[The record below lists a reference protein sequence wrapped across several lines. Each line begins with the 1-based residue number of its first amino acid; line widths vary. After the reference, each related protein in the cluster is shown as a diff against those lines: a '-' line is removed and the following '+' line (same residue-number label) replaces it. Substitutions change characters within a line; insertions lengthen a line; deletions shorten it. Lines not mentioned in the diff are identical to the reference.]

1 MYFFKVDISSFDYE
15 AETVFIIPEQNAD
28 ENGVPFEEKIITQ
41 TAEYKAFV
49 KRTKTALV
57 DCAYTQYQTEAVADG
72 LNDEKFAQLEAEG
85 KLTVIDAN
93 TYSISTGKSAKSK
106 GKNNLT
112 TYLIV
117 GGIAVVAV
125 ILIAVSALSGGD
137 KNDTPAE
144 TTETSATAET
154 AETDTPTEETTT
166 TETEISP
173 AESSEQGE
181 ADEPVSETSSTTEPP
196 AETTESGYTDSG
208 YSSSSN
214 SGESGVY
221 TITFYPNGGEGTLE
235 SISAEAGQYVVL
247 PSAESASKFIS
258 RKGYKLLGFSD
269 NTDIAY
275 PLYDY
280 KMPYENVKLFAVWEP
295 DTFTVNYNSN
305 GGTGQLSR
313 AEVRYGDSVPL
324 PKDVS
329 IYRDGL
335 FLTGWAKT
343 DNAKSALKSL
353 TMPAENLTLYAVWSK
368 KPPTAKVTLHY
379 DDKVQVIEAEIGST
393 LDMLDDFGVTK
404 DGEIVSGWYFENSP
418 VRVEDLD
425 VSGDCALYAKW
436 QSAEYITISV
446 DRSYLNKEPLEY
458 KAALDMTGNAKI
470 TLPVV
475 DDKNDIYNSVFGAKT
490 ELGAVCPKRGTD
502 AAQQKQTGCTYGYS
516 TKKQN
521 GDFGTIEYYG
531 GVESKF
537 SKSTKLYR
545 VLNEYG
551 GGKGTA
557 ENPYI
562 ISYYDQLLRLSE
574 QGAKG
579 YFVQTADIA
588 FPRNTDRNPIST
600 KKITRGYEN
609 KSYDYFVYDGQGHS
623 IKNISDDGGLFGTI
637 AAGTIQNVV
646 VDGANIKAGNN
657 KNLGVI
663 CNEIVSYAYP
673 STDTDEYFS
682 TGNTRIIGC
691 KVLNSKITSD
701 GAENVGGICGFGGDI
716 SNCMADGITV
726 SGGKSI
732 GGVVGN
738 ACIVT
743 GCIANNITVSSSAV
757 SAGGIAGTAYGVEL
771 FNSGE
776 KPHCAGGSII
786 GCGVRTFTSTAENSG
801 GIVGT
806 ATAHNV
812 SAYIKSC
819 YAANIYLNGTN
830 NGGIA
835 GADGNEN
842 GHKILYCIVDNA
854 NNYPV
859 IGKRTRSSAK
869 TMILSVPADT
879 GLTVEGVLSVLNAK
893 SSGYGYWER
902 SDSVNGGYPY
912 PCRIFAERN

>member
-1 MYFFKVDISSFDYE
+1 MYFFKVDISSFDDE

-72 LNDEKFAQLEAEG
+72 LNDEKFAQLETEG
-85 KLTVIDAN
+85 KLAVIDAN

-106 GKNNLT
+106 GKKNFT
-112 TYLIV
+112 TYLII
-117 GGIAVVAV
+117 GGIAVAAV
-125 ILIAVSALSGGD
+125 ILIAVSALSGSNKTD
-137 KNDTPAE
+137 APAE
-144 TTETSATAET
+144 TTETSATTET
-154 AETDTPTEETTT
+154 AETAIPTGEVATP
-166 TETEISP
+166 ETEIYS
-173 AESSEQGE
+173 AESFEQGE
-181 ADEPVSETSSTTEPP
+181 ADVPVIETSSAEPP
-196 AETTESGYTDSG
+196 AETSEIGYTNSG

-214 SGESGVY
+214 SGASGVY
-221 TITFYPNGGEGTLE
+221 TITFYANGGEGTLE

-329 IYRDGL
+329 IYRDSL

-343 DNAKSALKSL
+343 DNAKSALNSL

-368 KPPTAKVTLHY
+368 KPPTAKITLHY

-393 LDMLDDFGVTK
+393 MDMLDDFGVTK
-404 DGEIVSGWYFENSP
+404 DGEIVSGWYFENSL

-425 VSGDCALYAKW
+425 VSEDCELYAKW
-436 QSAEYITISV
+436 QSATYITISV
-446 DRSYLNKEPLEY
+446 DRSYLNKADIEY
-458 KAALDMTGNAKI
+458 KMPLDMTGYAKL

-475 DDKNDIYNSVFGAKT
+475 DDKNDIYNSIF
-490 ELGAVCPKRGTD
+490 
-502 AAQQKQTGCTYGYS
+502 GCTYGYS

-579 YFVQTADIA
+579 YFIQTADIA

-600 KKITRGYEN
+600 KKIARGYEN
-609 KSYDYFVYDGQGHS
+609 KSYDYFVYDGQGYS
-623 IKNISDDGGLFGTI
+623 IKNISGDGGLFGTI

-646 VDGANIKAGNN
+646 VDGANIKAGKN

-663 CNEIVSYAYP
+663 CNEVVSYAYP

-691 KVLNSKITSD
+691 KVLNSKITAD
-701 GAENVGGICGFGGDI
+701 GAENIGGICGFGGDI
-716 SNCMADGITV
+716 SDCTADGIAV

-732 GGVVGN
+732 GGIVGN
-738 ACIVT
+738 ACTVT
-743 GCIANNITVSSSAV
+743 GCIANNITVSGSAV

-776 KPHCAGGSII
+776 KPHYAGGSII

-830 NGGIA
+830 NGGIV

-854 NNYPV
+854 NNYSV

>member
-1 MYFFKVDISSFDYE
+1 MYFFKVDISSFDDE

-72 LNDEKFAQLEAEG
+72 LNDEKFAQLETEG
-85 KLTVIDAN
+85 KLAVIDAN

-106 GKNNLT
+106 GKKNFT
-112 TYLIV
+112 TYLII
-117 GGIAVVAV
+117 GGIAVAAV
-125 ILIAVSALSGGD
+125 ILIAVSALSGSNKTD
-137 KNDTPAE
+137 APAE
-144 TTETSATAET
+144 TTETSATTETAETAIPTGEVATPETEIYSAESFEQGEADVPVIETSSAEPPAET
-154 AETDTPTEETTT
+154 AET
-166 TETEISP
+166 
-173 AESSEQGE
+173 
-181 ADEPVSETSSTTEPP
+181 
-196 AETTESGYTDSG
+196 GYTNSG

-214 SGESGVY
+214 SGASGVY
-221 TITFYPNGGEGTLE
+221 TITFYANGGEGTLE

-247 PSAESASKFIS
+247 PSAESASKSIS

-275 PLYDY
+275 SLYDY
-280 KMPYENVKLFAVWEP
+280 KMPYENVKMFAVWEP

-335 FLTGWAKT
+335 FLTGWAQT
-343 DNAKSALKSL
+343 DSAKSALKNLS
-353 TMPAENLTLYAVWSK
+353 MPAENLTLYAVWSK
-368 KPPTAKVTLHY
+368 KPPTAIITLHY

-418 VRVEDLD
+418 IRVEDLD
-425 VSGDCALYAKW
+425 VSGDCDLYAKW
-436 QSAEYITISV
+436 QSATYITISV
-446 DRSYLNKEPLEY
+446 DRSYLNKADIEY
-458 KAALDMTGNAKI
+458 KMPLDMTGYAKL

-475 DDKNDIYNSVFGAKT
+475 DDKNDIYNSIF
-490 ELGAVCPKRGTD
+490 
-502 AAQQKQTGCTYGYS
+502 GCTYGYS

-579 YFVQTADIA
+579 YFIQTADIA

-600 KKITRGYEN
+600 KKIARGYEN
-609 KSYDYFVYDGQGHS
+609 KSYDYFVYDGQGYS
-623 IKNISDDGGLFGTI
+623 IKNISGDGGLFGTI

-646 VDGANIKAGNN
+646 VDGANIKAGKN

-673 STDTDEYFS
+673 STDTNEYFS

-691 KVLNSKITSD
+691 KVLNSKITAD
-701 GAENVGGICGFGGDI
+701 GAENIGGICGFGGDI
-716 SNCMADGITV
+716 SDCTADGIAV

-732 GGVVGN
+732 GGIVGN
-738 ACIVT
+738 ACTVT
-743 GCIANNITVSSSAV
+743 GCIANNITVSGSAV

-776 KPHCAGGSII
+776 KPHYAGGSII

-830 NGGIA
+830 NGGIV

-854 NNYPV
+854 NNYSV

>member
-1 MYFFKVDISSFDYE
+1 MYFFKADISSFDDE

-28 ENGVPFEEKIITQ
+28 ENGVPFEEKMITQ

-57 DCAYTQYQTEAVADG
+57 DCTYTQFHTDEPIADG
-72 LNDEKFAQLEAEG
+72 LNSEKFAQLETEG
-85 KLTVIDAN
+85 KLAVIDAN

-106 GKNNLT
+106 GKKNLT
-112 TYLIV
+112 TYLII
-117 GGIAVVAV
+117 GGVAVAAV
-125 ILIAVSALSGGD
+125 ILIAVSDLSGGN
-137 KNDTPAE
+137 KTDTPAE
-144 TTETSATAET
+144 TTETSATTET
-154 AETDTPTEETTT
+154 TETDAQTEETTT
-166 TETEISP
+166 TETKIPSV
-173 AESSEQGE
+173 ESSEQGE
-181 ADEPVSETSSTTEPP
+181 ADVPVIETSSAEPP
-196 AETTESGYTDSG
+196 AETSETGYTNSG

-221 TITFYPNGGEGTLE
+221 TITFYPNGGEGTLD

-280 KMPYENVKLFAVWEP
+280 KMPYENVKMFAVWEP

-305 GGTGQLSR
+305 GGTGQLSW

-335 FLTGWAKT
+335 FLTGWAQT
-343 DNAKSALKSL
+343 DSAKSALKSL
-353 TMPAENLTLYAVWSK
+353 SMPAENLTLYAVWSK

-379 DDKVQVIEAEIGST
+379 DDKVQIIEAEIGST
-393 LDMLDDFGVTK
+393 MDMLDDFGVTK

-425 VSGDCALYAKW
+425 VSEDCELYAKW
-436 QSAEYITISV
+436 QSATYITISV

-475 DDKNDIYNSVFGAKT
+475 DDKNDIYNSVFG
-490 ELGAVCPKRGTD
+490 
-502 AAQQKQTGCTYGYS
+502 CTYGYS

-537 SKSTKLYR
+537 SKSTKIYR

-609 KSYDYFVYDGQGHS
+609 KSYDYFVYDGNGYS
-623 IKNISDDGGLFGTI
+623 IKSVSGSGGLFGTI

-646 VDGANIKAGNN
+646 VDGANIKAGKN

-663 CNEIVSYAYP
+663 CNEVVSYAYP

-691 KVLNSKITSD
+691 KVLNSKITAD
-701 GAENVGGICGFGGDI
+701 GAENIGGICGFGGDI
-716 SNCMADGITV
+716 SDCTADGIAV

-732 GGVVGN
+732 GGIVGN
-738 ACIVT
+738 ACTVT
-743 GCIANNITVSSSAV
+743 GCIANNITVSGSAV
-757 SAGGIAGTAYGVEL
+757 SAGGIAGTAFGVEL
-771 FNSGE
+771 YNSGE

-902 SDSVNGGYPY
+902 SD
-912 PCRIFAERN
+912 A

>member
-1 MYFFKVDISSFDYE
+1 MYFFKVDISSFDDE

-72 LNDEKFAQLEAEG
+72 LNDEKFAQLETEG
-85 KLTVIDAN
+85 KLAVIDAN

-106 GKNNLT
+106 GKKNFT
-112 TYLIV
+112 TYLII
-117 GGIAVVAV
+117 GGIAVAAV

-144 TTETSATAET
+144 TTETSAAAET

-166 TETEISP
+166 AETEISP

-181 ADEPVSETSSTTEPP
+181 ADEPVSETTDTAPP
-196 AETTESGYTDSG
+196 AETAESGYTDSG

-221 TITFYPNGGEGTLE
+221 TITFYMNGGEGTLE

-247 PSAESASKFIS
+247 PSAESASKSIS

-280 KMPYENVKLFAVWEP
+280 KMPYENVKMFAVWEP

-313 AEVRYGDSVPL
+313 AEVRYGDNVPL

-329 IYRDGL
+329 IYREGL

-404 DGEIVSGWYFENSP
+404 DGEIVSGWYFENFP

-425 VSGDCALYAKW
+425 VSGDCDLYAKW
-436 QSAEYITISV
+436 QSATYITISI
-446 DRSYLNKEPLEY
+446 DRSYLNTEALEY
-458 KAALDMTGNAKI
+458 KAALDMTGFAKL

-475 DDKNDIYNSVFGAKT
+475 DDKDDIYNSVF
-490 ELGAVCPKRGTD
+490 
-502 AAQQKQTGCTYGYS
+502 GCTYGYS

-531 GVESKF
+531 GVKSKF

-551 GGKGTA
+551 GGKGTV

-609 KSYDYFVYDGQGHS
+609 KSYDYFLYDGQGHS
-623 IKNISDDGGLFGTI
+623 IKNISGDGGLFATI

-657 KNLGVI
+657 KNLGVV
-663 CNEIVSYAYP
+663 CNEVVSYVYP
-673 STDTDEYFS
+673 SNNTDEYFS

-691 KVLNSKITSD
+691 KVLNSKITAD
-701 GAENVGGICGFGGDI
+701 GAENIGGICGFGGDI
-716 SNCMADGITV
+716 SDCTADGIAV

-732 GGVVGN
+732 GGIVGN
-738 ACIVT
+738 ACTVT
-743 GCIANNITVSSSAV
+743 GCIANNITVSGSAV
-757 SAGGIAGTAYGVEL
+757 SAGGIAGTAFGVEL
-771 FNSGE
+771 YNSGE

-786 GCGVRTFTSTAENSG
+786 GCGVRTFTSTSENSG

-806 ATAHNV
+806 ETAHNV

-842 GHKILYCIVDNA
+842 GHKILFCIVDNA

-859 IGKRTRSSAK
+859 IGRRTRSSAK

-902 SDSVNGGYPY
+902 SDNVNGGYPY

>member
-1 MYFFKVDISSFDYE
+1 MYFFKVDISSFDDE

-72 LNDEKFAQLEAEG
+72 LNDEKFAQLETEG
-85 KLTVIDAN
+85 KLAVIDAN

-106 GKNNLT
+106 GKKNFT
-112 TYLIV
+112 TYLII
-117 GGIAVVAV
+117 GGIAVAAV
-125 ILIAVSALSGGD
+125 ILIAVSALSGSNKTD
-137 KNDTPAE
+137 APAE
-144 TTETSATAET
+144 TTETSATTETAETAIPTGEVATPETEIYSAESFEQGEADVPVIETSSAEPPAET
-154 AETDTPTEETTT
+154 AET
-166 TETEISP
+166 
-173 AESSEQGE
+173 
-181 ADEPVSETSSTTEPP
+181 
-196 AETTESGYTDSG
+196 GYTNSG

-214 SGESGVY
+214 SGASGVY
-221 TITFYPNGGEGTLE
+221 TITFYANGGEGTLE

-247 PSAESASKFIS
+247 PSAESASKSIS

-275 PLYDY
+275 SLYDY
-280 KMPYENVKLFAVWEP
+280 KMPYENVKMFAVWEP

-335 FLTGWAKT
+335 FLTGWAQT
-343 DNAKSALKSL
+343 DSAKSALKNLS
-353 TMPAENLTLYAVWSK
+353 MPAENLTLYAVWSK
-368 KPPTAKVTLHY
+368 KPPTAIITLHY

-418 VRVEDLD
+418 IRVEDLD
-425 VSGDCALYAKW
+425 VSGDCDLYAKW
-436 QSAEYITISV
+436 QSATYITISV
-446 DRSYLNKEPLEY
+446 DRSYLNKADIEY
-458 KAALDMTGNAKI
+458 KMPLDMTGYAKL

-475 DDKNDIYNSVFGAKT
+475 DDKNDIYNSIF
-490 ELGAVCPKRGTD
+490 
-502 AAQQKQTGCTYGYS
+502 GCTYGYS

-579 YFVQTADIA
+579 YFIQTADIA

-600 KKITRGYEN
+600 KKIARGYEN
-609 KSYDYFVYDGQGHS
+609 KSYDYFVYDGQGYS
-623 IKNISDDGGLFGTI
+623 IKNISGDGGLFGTI

-646 VDGANIKAGNN
+646 VDGANIKAGKN

-673 STDTDEYFS
+673 STDTNEYFS

-691 KVLNSKITSD
+691 KVLNSKITAD
-701 GAENVGGICGFGGDI
+701 GAENIGGICGFGGDI
-716 SNCMADGITV
+716 SDCMADGITV

-732 GGVVGN
+732 GGIVGN
-738 ACIVT
+738 ACTVT
-743 GCIANNITVSSSAV
+743 GCIANNITVSGSAV
-757 SAGGIAGTAYGVEL
+757 CAGGIAGTAYGVEL

-902 SDSVNGGYPY
+902 SDNVNGGYPY

>member
-1 MYFFKVDISSFDYE
+1 MYFFKADISSFDDE

-28 ENGVPFEEKIITQ
+28 ENGVPFEEKMITQ

-57 DCAYTQYQTEAVADG
+57 DCTYTQYQTDEPIADG
-72 LNDEKFAQLEAEG
+72 LNSEKFAQLETEG
-85 KLTVIDAN
+85 KLAVIDAN

-106 GKNNLT
+106 GKKNLT
-112 TYLIV
+112 TYLII
-117 GGIAVVAV
+117 GGIAVAAV
-125 ILIAVSALSGGD
+125 ILIAVSALSGSN
-137 KNDTPAE
+137 KTDTPAE
-144 TTETSATAET
+144 TTETSATTET
-154 AETDTPTEETTT
+154 AETAVSTGETTT
-166 TETEISP
+166 TESEIP
-173 AESSEQGE
+173 LVESSEQ
-181 ADEPVSETSSTTEPP
+181 DEEDVTVSETSSAEPP
-196 AETTESGYTDSG
+196 AETSEIGYTNSG

-214 SGESGVY
+214 YGESGVY

-235 SISAEAGQYVVL
+235 SISTEAGQYVVL

-280 KMPYENVKLFAVWEP
+280 KMPYENVKMFAVWEP

-313 AEVRYGDSVPL
+313 AEVRYGDNVPL

-335 FLTGWAKT
+335 YLTGWAKT
-343 DNAKSALKSL
+343 GNAKSALKSL

-368 KPPTAKVTLHY
+368 KPPTAKITLHY
-379 DDKVQVIEAEIGST
+379 DDKVQIIEAEIGST
-393 LDMLDDFGVTK
+393 MDMLDDFGVTK
-404 DGEIVSGWYFENSP
+404 DGEIVSGWYFENSL

-425 VSGDCALYAKW
+425 VSEDCELYAKW
-436 QSAEYITISV
+436 QSATYITISV
-446 DRSYLNKEPLEY
+446 DRSYLNKADIEY
-458 KAALDMTGNAKI
+458 KMPLDMTGYAKL

-475 DDKNDIYNSVFGAKT
+475 DDKNDIYNSVF
-490 ELGAVCPKRGTD
+490 
-502 AAQQKQTGCTYGYS
+502 GCTYGYS

-551 GGKGTA
+551 GKGTA

-579 YFVQTADIA
+579 YFIQTADIA

-609 KSYDYFVYDGQGHS
+609 KSYDYFLYDGQGHS
-623 IKNISDDGGLFGTI
+623 IKNISGDGGLFGTI

-657 KNLGVI
+657 KNLGVV
-663 CNEIVSYAYP
+663 CNEVVSYVYP
-673 STDTDEYFS
+673 SNNTDEYFS
-682 TGNTRIIGC
+682 TGNTRIFGC
-691 KVLNSKITSD
+691 KVLNSKITAD

>member
-1 MYFFKVDISSFDYE
+1 MYFFKADISSFDDE

-28 ENGVPFEEKIITQ
+28 ENGVPFEEKMITP

-72 LNDEKFAQLEAEG
+72 LNAEKFAQLGVEG
-85 KLTVIDAN
+85 KLAVIDAN

-112 TYLIV
+112 TYLII

-125 ILIAVSALSGGD
+125 ILIAVSALSGGN
-137 KNDTPAE
+137 KTDTPAE
-144 TTETSATAET
+144 TTETSATMET
-154 AETDTPTEETTT
+154 AETDAQTEETTA
-166 TETEISP
+166 TETEIPP

-181 ADEPVSETSSTTEPP
+181 ADTPVSETSSTTEPP
-196 AETTESGYTDSG
+196 AETAESGYSDSG

-214 SGESGVY
+214 SGESGIY
-221 TITFYPNGGEGTLE
+221 TITFYTNGGDGTLE

-247 PSAESASKFIS
+247 PSAEIASKFMS

-280 KMPYENVKLFAVWEP
+280 KMPYENVKMFAVWEP

-343 DNAKSALKSL
+343 NNAKSALKSL

-368 KPPTAKVTLHY
+368 KPPTAKITLHY
-379 DDKVQVIEAEIGST
+379 DDKVQIIEAEIGST

-418 VRVEDLD
+418 VRVENLD
-425 VSGDCALYAKW
+425 VSEDCDLYAKW
-436 QSAEYITISV
+436 QSATYITISV
-446 DRSYLNKEPLEY
+446 DQSYLNKADIEY
-458 KAALDMTGNAKI
+458 KMPLDMTGYAKL

-475 DDKNDIYNSVFGAKT
+475 DDKNDIYNSVF
-490 ELGAVCPKRGTD
+490 
-502 AAQQKQTGCTYGYS
+502 GCTYGYS

-588 FPRNTDRNPIST
+588 FPRNTNRNPIST

-609 KSYDYFVYDGQGHS
+609 KSYDYFVYDGQSYS
-623 IKNISDDGGLFGTI
+623 IKKIFGDGGLFGTI

-646 VDGANIKAGNN
+646 VDGANIKAGKN

-663 CNEIVSYAYP
+663 CNEVVSHAYP
-673 STDTDEYFS
+673 STDTNEYFS

-691 KVLNSKITSD
+691 KVLNSKITAD
-701 GAENVGGICGFGGDI
+701 GAENIGGICGFGGDI
-716 SNCMADGITV
+716 SDCMADGITV

-732 GGVVGN
+732 GGIVGN

-743 GCIANNITVSSSAV
+743 GCIANNITVSGSAV

-776 KPHCAGGSII
+776 KPHYAGGSII

-859 IGKRTRSSAK
+859 IGRRTRSSAK

>member
-1 MYFFKVDISSFDYE
+1 MYFFKVDISSFDDE

-28 ENGVPFEEKIITQ
+28 ENGVPFEEKMITQ

-57 DCAYTQYQTEAVADG
+57 DCTYTQYQTDEPIADG
-72 LNDEKFAQLEAEG
+72 LNSEKFAQLEAEG
-85 KLTVIDAN
+85 KLAVIDAN

-106 GKNNLT
+106 GKKNLT
-112 TYLIV
+112 TYLII
-117 GGIAVVAV
+117 GGIAVAAV
-125 ILIAVSALSGGD
+125 ILIAVSALSGSN
-137 KNDTPAE
+137 KTDTPAE
-144 TTETSATAET
+144 TTETSATTET
-154 AETDTPTEETTT
+154 AETAVLTEEITT
-166 TETEISP
+166 TETEIPP

-181 ADEPVSETSSTTEPP
+181 ADVPVSETSSAEPP
-196 AETTESGYTDSG
+196 AETSEIGYTNSG

-214 SGESGVY
+214 SGASGVY
-221 TITFYPNGGEGTLE
+221 TITFYANGGEGTL
-235 SISAEAGQYVVL
+235 AEAGQYVVL

-275 PLYDY
+275 SLYDY
-280 KMPYENVKLFAVWEP
+280 KMPYENVKMFAVWEP

-335 FLTGWAKT
+335 FLTGWAQT
-343 DNAKSALKSL
+343 DSAKSALKNLS
-353 TMPAENLTLYAVWSK
+353 MPAENLTLYAVWSK
-368 KPPTAKVTLHY
+368 KPPTAIITLHY

-418 VRVEDLD
+418 IRVEDLD
-425 VSGDCALYAKW
+425 VSGDCDLYAKW
-436 QSAEYITISV
+436 QSATYITISV
-446 DRSYLNKEPLEY
+446 DRSYLNKADIEY
-458 KAALDMTGNAKI
+458 KMPLDMTGYAKL

-475 DDKNDIYNSVFGAKT
+475 DDKNDIYNSIF
-490 ELGAVCPKRGTD
+490 
-502 AAQQKQTGCTYGYS
+502 GCTYGYS

-579 YFVQTADIA
+579 YFIQTADIA

-609 KSYDYFVYDGQGHS
+609 KSYDYFLYDGQGHS
-623 IKNISDDGGLFGTI
+623 IKNISGDGGLFGTI

-657 KNLGVI
+657 KNLGVV
-663 CNEIVSYAYP
+663 CNEVVSYVYP
-673 STDTDEYFS
+673 SNNTDEYFS
-682 TGNTRIIGC
+682 TGNTRIFGC
-691 KVLNSKITSD
+691 KVLNSKITAD

>member
-1 MYFFKVDISSFDYE
+1 MYFFKVDISSFDDE

-72 LNDEKFAQLEAEG
+72 LNDEKFAQLETEG
-85 KLTVIDAN
+85 KLAVIDAN

-106 GKNNLT
+106 GKKNFT
-112 TYLIV
+112 TYLII
-117 GGIAVVAV
+117 GGIAVAAV
-125 ILIAVSALSGGD
+125 ILIAVSALSGSNKTD
-137 KNDTPAE
+137 APAE
-144 TTETSATAET
+144 TTETSATTET
-154 AETDTPTEETTT
+154 AETAIPTGEVATP
-166 TETEISP
+166 ETEIYS
-173 AESSEQGE
+173 AESFEQGE
-181 ADEPVSETSSTTEPP
+181 ADVPVIETSSAEPP
-196 AETTESGYTDSG
+196 AETSEIGYTNSG

-214 SGESGVY
+214 SGASGVY
-221 TITFYPNGGEGTLE
+221 TITFYANGGEGTLE

-275 PLYDY
+275 SLYDY
-280 KMPYENVKLFAVWEP
+280 KMPYENVKMFAVWEP

-335 FLTGWAKT
+335 FLTGWAQT
-343 DNAKSALKSL
+343 DSAKSALKNLS
-353 TMPAENLTLYAVWSK
+353 MPAENLTLYAVWSK
-368 KPPTAKVTLHY
+368 KPPTAIITLHY

-418 VRVEDLD
+418 IRVEDLD
-425 VSGDCALYAKW
+425 VSGDCDLYAKW
-436 QSAEYITISV
+436 QSATYITISV
-446 DRSYLNKEPLEY
+446 DRSYLNKADIEY
-458 KAALDMTGNAKI
+458 KMPLDMTGYAKL

-475 DDKNDIYNSVFGAKT
+475 DDKNDIYNSIF
-490 ELGAVCPKRGTD
+490 
-502 AAQQKQTGCTYGYS
+502 GCTYGYS

-579 YFVQTADIA
+579 YFIQTADIA

-609 KSYDYFVYDGQGHS
+609 KSYDYFLYDGQGHS
-623 IKNISDDGGLFGTI
+623 IKNISGDGGLFGTI

-657 KNLGVI
+657 KNLGVV
-663 CNEIVSYAYP
+663 CNEVVSYVYP
-673 STDTDEYFS
+673 SNNTDEYFS
-682 TGNTRIIGC
+682 TGNTRIFGC
-691 KVLNSKITSD
+691 KVLNSKITAD

>member
-1 MYFFKVDISSFDYE
+1 MYFFKVDISSFDDE

-72 LNDEKFAQLEAEG
+72 LNDEKFAQLETEG
-85 KLTVIDAN
+85 KLAVIDAN

-106 GKNNLT
+106 GKKNFT
-112 TYLIV
+112 TYLII
-117 GGIAVVAV
+117 GGIAVAAV
-125 ILIAVSALSGGD
+125 ILIAVSALSGSNKTD
-137 KNDTPAE
+137 APAE
-144 TTETSATAET
+144 TTETSATTET
-154 AETDTPTEETTT
+154 AETAIPTGEVATP
-166 TETEISP
+166 ETEIYS
-173 AESSEQGE
+173 AESFEQGE
-181 ADEPVSETSSTTEPP
+181 ADVPVIETSSAEPP
-196 AETTESGYTDSG
+196 AETSEIGYTNSG

-214 SGESGVY
+214 SGASGVY
-221 TITFYPNGGEGTLE
+221 TITFYANGGEGTLE

-247 PSAESASKFIS
+247 PSAESASKSIS

-368 KPPTAKVTLHY
+368 KPPTAKITLHY
-379 DDKVQVIEAEIGST
+379 DDKVQVIEVEIGST

-425 VSGDCALYAKW
+425 VSEDCDLYAKW
-436 QSAEYITISV
+436 QSATYITISV
-446 DRSYLNKEPLEY
+446 DRCYLNKADIEY
-458 KAALDMTGNAKI
+458 KVPLDMTGYAKL

-475 DDKNDIYNSVFGAKT
+475 DDKNDVYNSVF
-490 ELGAVCPKRGTD
+490 
-502 AAQQKQTGCTYGYS
+502 GCTYGYS

-531 GVESKF
+531 GVKSKF

-551 GGKGTA
+551 GGKGTV

-609 KSYDYFVYDGQGHS
+609 KSYDYFVYDGNGYS
-623 IKNISDDGGLFGTI
+623 IKSVSGSGGLFGTI

-646 VDGANIKAGNN
+646 VDGANIKAGKN

-663 CNEIVSYAYP
+663 CNEVVSYAYP

-691 KVLNSKITSD
+691 KVLNSKITAD
-701 GAENVGGICGFGGDI
+701 GAENIGGICGFGGDI
-716 SNCMADGITV
+716 SDCTADGIAV

-732 GGVVGN
+732 GGIVGN
-738 ACIVT
+738 ACTVT
-743 GCIANNITVSSSAV
+743 GCIANNITVSGSAV

-776 KPHCAGGSII
+776 KPHYAGGSII

-830 NGGIA
+830 NGGIV

-854 NNYPV
+854 NNYSV

>member
-1 MYFFKVDISSFDYE
+1 MYFFKADISSFDDE

-28 ENGVPFEEKIITQ
+28 ENGVPFEEKMITQ

-57 DCAYTQYQTEAVADG
+57 DCTYTQYQTDEPIADG
-72 LNDEKFAQLEAEG
+72 LNSETFAQLETEG
-85 KLTVIDAN
+85 KLAVVDAN

-106 GKNNLT
+106 GKKNFT
-112 TYLIV
+112 TYLII
-117 GGIAVVAV
+117 GGIAVAAV
-125 ILIAVSALSGGD
+125 ILIAVSALSGSNKTD
-137 KNDTPAE
+137 APAE
-144 TTETSATAET
+144 TTETSATTET
-154 AETDTPTEETTT
+154 AETADPTGETTT
-166 TETEISP
+166 AETEITS

-181 ADEPVSETSSTTEPP
+181 ADVPVIETSSAEPP
-196 AETTESGYTDSG
+196 AETAESGYTDSG

-214 SGESGVY
+214 SGESGIY
-221 TITFYPNGGEGTLE
+221 TITFYTNGGEGTLE

-247 PSAESASKFIS
+247 PSAESASKSIS

-280 KMPYENVKLFAVWEP
+280 KMPYENVKMFAVWEP
-295 DTFTVNYNSN
+295 DIFTVTYNSN

-329 IYRDGL
+329 IYRDSL

-343 DNAKSALKSL
+343 DNAKSALNSL

-368 KPPTAKVTLHY
+368 KPPTAKITLHY

-393 LDMLDDFGVTK
+393 MDMLDDFGVTK

-418 VRVEDLD
+418 VRVENLD
-425 VSGDCALYAKW
+425 ISEDCDLYAKW
-436 QSAEYITISV
+436 QSATYITISV
-446 DRSYLNKEPLEY
+446 DRSYLNKADIEY
-458 KAALDMTGNAKI
+458 KMPLDMTGYAKL

-475 DDKNDIYNSVFGAKT
+475 DDKNDIYNSVF
-490 ELGAVCPKRGTD
+490 
-502 AAQQKQTGCTYGYS
+502 GCTYGYS

-623 IKNISDDGGLFGTI
+623 IKNISGNGGLFGTI
-637 AAGTIQNVV
+637 VAGTIQNVV
-646 VDGANIKAGNN
+646 VDGASIKAGNN

-673 STDTDEYFS
+673 STDTNEYFS

-691 KVLNSKITSD
+691 KVLNSKITAD
-701 GAENVGGICGFGGDI
+701 GAENIGGICGFGGDI
-716 SNCMADGITV
+716 SDCMADGITV

-732 GGVVGN
+732 GGIVGN
-738 ACIVT
+738 ACTVT
-743 GCIANNITVSSSAV
+743 GCIANNISVSGSAV

-776 KPHCAGGSII
+776 KPHYAGGSII

-830 NGGIA
+830 NGGIV

-859 IGKRTRSSAK
+859 IGRRTRSSAK

-902 SDSVNGGYPY
+902 LDSVNGGYPY
-912 PCRIFAERN
+912 PCRIFAERG

>member
-1 MYFFKVDISSFDYE
+1 MYFFKADISSFDDE

-28 ENGVPFEEKIITQ
+28 ENGVPFEEKMITQ
-41 TAEYKAFV
+41 TVEYKAFV

-57 DCAYTQYQTEAVADG
+57 DCTYTQYQTDEPIADG
-72 LNDEKFAQLEAEG
+72 LNSEKFAQLETEG
-85 KLTVIDAN
+85 KLAVIDAN

-106 GKNNLT
+106 GKKNFT
-112 TYLIV
+112 TYLII
-117 GGIAVVAV
+117 GGIAVATV

-137 KNDTPAE
+137 KMILPLKQLKL
-144 TTETSATAET
+144 
-154 AETDTPTEETTT
+154 PPLRKPQKQIPRPRKTTT
-166 TETEISP
+166 AETEISP

-181 ADEPVSETSSTTEPP
+181 ADEPVSETTDTAPP
-196 AETTESGYTDSG
+196 AETAESGYTNSG

-214 SGESGVY
+214 SGASGVY
-221 TITFYPNGGEGTLE
+221 TITFYANGGEGTLE

-247 PSAESASKFIS
+247 PSAESASKSIS

-343 DNAKSALKSL
+343 DNAKSTLKSL

-368 KPPTAKVTLHY
+368 KPPTAKITLHY
-379 DDKVQVIEAEIGST
+379 DDKVQVIEVEIGST

-418 VRVEDLD
+418 VRVENLD
-425 VSGDCALYAKW
+425 VSEDCDLYAKW
-436 QSAEYITISV
+436 QSATYITISI
-446 DRSYLNKEPLEY
+446 DRSYLNTEALEY
-458 KAALDMTGNAKI
+458 KAALDMTGFAKL

-475 DDKNDIYNSVFGAKT
+475 DDKDDIYNSVF
-490 ELGAVCPKRGTD
+490 
-502 AAQQKQTGCTYGYS
+502 GCTYGYS

-557 ENPYI
+557 KNPYI

-579 YFVQTADIA
+579 YFIQTADIA

-609 KSYDYFVYDGQGHS
+609 KSYDYFLYDGQGHS
-623 IKNISDDGGLFGTI
+623 IKNISGDGGLFGTI

-657 KNLGVI
+657 KNLGVV
-663 CNEIVSYAYP
+663 CNEVVSYVYP
-673 STDTDEYFS
+673 SNNTDEYFS
-682 TGNTRIIGC
+682 TGNTRIFGC
-691 KVLNSKITSD
+691 KVLNSKITAD

-786 GCGVRTFTSTAENSG
+786 GCGVRTFTSTAKNSG

-812 SAYIKSC
+812 SAYHQR
-819 YAANIYLNGTN
+819 AAML
-830 NGGIA
+830 
-835 GADGNEN
+835 
-842 GHKILYCIVDNA
+842 
-854 NNYPV
+854 
-859 IGKRTRSSAK
+859 RTS
-869 TMILSVPADT
+869 T
-879 GLTVEGVLSVLNAK
+879 LTVRTTAASPALTETRTVTRYFTA
-893 SSGYGYWER
+893 
-902 SDSVNGGYPY
+902 
-912 PCRIFAERN
+912 

>member
-1 MYFFKVDISSFDYE
+1 MYFFKAGISSFDDE

-28 ENGVPFEEKIITQ
+28 ENGVPFEEKMITQ

-57 DCAYTQYQTEAVADG
+57 DCTYTQYQTDEPIADG
-72 LNDEKFAQLEAEG
+72 LNSEKFAQLEAEG
-85 KLTVIDAN
+85 KLAVIDAN

-106 GKNNLT
+106 GKKNFT
-112 TYLIV
+112 TYLII
-117 GGIAVVAV
+117 GGIAVAAV
-125 ILIAVSALSGGD
+125 ILIAVSALSGSNKTD
-137 KNDTPAE
+137 APAE
-144 TTETSATAET
+144 TTETSATTET
-154 AETDTPTEETTT
+154 AETADPTGETTT
-166 TETEISP
+166 AETEITS

-181 ADEPVSETSSTTEPP
+181 ADVPVSETSSAEPP
-196 AETTESGYTDSG
+196 AETSETGYTNSG

-214 SGESGVY
+214 SGASGVY

-247 PSAESASKFIS
+247 PSAESASKSIS

-280 KMPYENVKLFAVWEP
+280 KMPYEDVKLFAVWEP
-295 DTFTVNYNSN
+295 DIFTVTYNSN

-324 PKDVS
+324 PKDIS

-343 DNAKSALKSL
+343 DNAKSALKNL
-353 TMPAENLTLYAVWSK
+353 TMPAENLTLYAVWSE
-368 KPPTAKVTLHY
+368 KPPTAKITLHY
-379 DDKVQVIEAEIGST
+379 DDKVQIIEAEIGST
-393 LDMLDDFGVTK
+393 MDMLDDFGVTK

-425 VSGDCALYAKW
+425 VSEDCELYAKW

-446 DRSYLNKEPLEY
+446 DQSYLNKADIEY
-458 KAALDMTGNAKI
+458 KMPLDMTGYAKL

-475 DDKNDIYNSVFGAKT
+475 DDKNDVYNSVF
-490 ELGAVCPKRGTD
+490 
-502 AAQQKQTGCTYGYS
+502 GCTYGYS

-551 GGKGTA
+551 GGKGTT

-623 IKNISDDGGLFGTI
+623 IKNISGDGGLFGTI

-663 CNEIVSYAYP
+663 CNEVVSYAYP

-691 KVLNSKITSD
+691 KVLNSKITAD
-701 GAENVGGICGFGGDI
+701 GAENIGGICGFGGDI
-716 SNCMADGITV
+716 SDCMADGITV
-726 SGGKSI
+726 SGGKNI
-732 GGVVGN
+732 GGIVGN
-738 ACIVT
+738 ACTVT
-743 GCIANNITVSSSAV
+743 GCIANNITISGSAV
-757 SAGGIAGTAYGVEL
+757 CAGGIAGTAYGVEL

-776 KPHCAGGSII
+776 KPHYAGGSII

-854 NNYPV
+854 NNYSV
-859 IGKRTRSSAK
+859 IGKRMRSSAK

-893 SSGYGYWER
+893 SGGYGYWER

>member
-1 MYFFKVDISSFDYE
+1 MYFFKADISSFDDE
-15 AETVFIIPEQNAD
+15 AEIVFIIPEQNAD
-28 ENGVPFEEKIITQ
+28 ENGVPFEEKMITQ

-57 DCAYTQYQTEAVADG
+57 DCTYTQYQTDEPIADG
-72 LNDEKFAQLEAEG
+72 LNSEKFAQLEAEG
-85 KLTVIDAN
+85 KLAVIDAN

-106 GKNNLT
+106 GKKNLT
-112 TYLIV
+112 TYLII
-117 GGIAVVAV
+117 GGIAVAAV
-125 ILIAVSALSGGD
+125 ILIAVSALSSGD
-137 KNDTPAE
+137 KKDIPTE
-144 TTETSATAET
+144 TTEISATTET
-154 AETDTPTEETTT
+154 TEIDAQTEGTTT
-166 TETEISP
+166 TETEIP
-173 AESSEQGE
+173 LVESSEQGE
-181 ADEPVSETSSTTEPP
+181 ADEPVSETTDTAPP
-196 AETTESGYTDSG
+196 AETSEIGYTNSG

-214 SGESGVY
+214 SGASGVY
-221 TITFYPNGGEGTLE
+221 TITFYPNGGEGTLD

-247 PSAESASKFIS
+247 PSAESASKSIS

-280 KMPYENVKLFAVWEP
+280 KMPYENVKMFAVWEP

-335 FLTGWAKT
+335 FLTGWAQT
-343 DNAKSALKSL
+343 DSAKSALKNLS
-353 TMPAENLTLYAVWSK
+353 MPAENLTLYAVWSK
-368 KPPTAKVTLHY
+368 KPPTAIITLHY

-418 VRVEDLD
+418 IRVEDLD
-425 VSGDCALYAKW
+425 VSGDCDLYAKW
-436 QSAEYITISV
+436 QSATYITISV
-446 DRSYLNKEPLEY
+446 DRSYLNKADIEY
-458 KAALDMTGNAKI
+458 KMPLDMTGYAKL

-475 DDKNDIYNSVFGAKT
+475 DDKNDIYNSIF
-490 ELGAVCPKRGTD
+490 
-502 AAQQKQTGCTYGYS
+502 GCTYGYS

-579 YFVQTADIA
+579 YFIQTADIA

-600 KKITRGYEN
+600 KKIARGYEN
-609 KSYDYFVYDGQGHS
+609 KSYDYFVYDGQGYS
-623 IKNISDDGGLFGTI
+623 IKNISGDGGLFGTI

-646 VDGANIKAGNN
+646 VDGANIKAGKN

-663 CNEIVSYAYP
+663 CNEVVSYAYP

-691 KVLNSKITSD
+691 KVLNSKITAD
-701 GAENVGGICGFGGDI
+701 GAENIGGICGFGGDI
-716 SNCMADGITV
+716 SDCTADGIAV

-732 GGVVGN
+732 GGIVGN
-738 ACIVT
+738 ACTVT
-743 GCIANNITVSSSAV
+743 GCIANNITVSGSAV

-776 KPHCAGGSII
+776 KPHYAGGSII

-830 NGGIA
+830 NGGIV

-854 NNYPV
+854 NNYSV

>member
-1 MYFFKVDISSFDYE
+1 MYFFKADISSFDDE
-15 AETVFIIPEQNAD
+15 AETMFIIPEQNAD
-28 ENGVPFEEKIITQ
+28 ENGVPFEEKMITQ

-57 DCAYTQYQTEAVADG
+57 DCTYTQYQTDEPIADG
-72 LNDEKFAQLEAEG
+72 LNSEKFAQLEAEG
-85 KLTVIDAN
+85 KLAVIDAN

-106 GKNNLT
+106 GKKNLT
-112 TYLIV
+112 TYLII
-117 GGIAVVAV
+117 GGVAVAAV
-125 ILIAVSALSGGD
+125 ILIAVSALSSGN
-137 KNDTPAE
+137 KTDTPAE
-144 TTETSATAET
+144 TTEISATTET
-154 AETDTPTEETTT
+154 AETDAQTEETTT
-166 TETEISP
+166 TETEIPP

-181 ADEPVSETSSTTEPP
+181 ADVPVSETSSAEPP
-196 AETTESGYTDSG
+196 AETSETGYTNSG

-221 TITFYPNGGEGTLE
+221 TITFYSNGGEGTLE
-235 SISAEAGQYVVL
+235 SISAEAGQYVIL
-247 PSAESASKFIS
+247 PSAESVSKSIS

-280 KMPYENVKLFAVWEP
+280 KMPYENVKMFAVWEP
-295 DTFTVNYNSN
+295 DIFTVTYNSN

-329 IYRDGL
+329 IYRDSL

-343 DNAKSALKSL
+343 DNAKSTLKSL

-379 DDKVQVIEAEIGST
+379 DDKVQIIEAEIGST

-404 DGEIVSGWYFENSP
+404 DGEIVSGWYFENSL

-425 VSGDCALYAKW
+425 VSEDCELYAKW
-436 QSAEYITISV
+436 QSATYITISV
-446 DRSYLNKEPLEY
+446 DQSYLNKADIEY
-458 KAALDMTGNAKI
+458 KMPLDMTGYAKL

-475 DDKNDIYNSVFGAKT
+475 DDKSDIYNSVFGAKT

-551 GGKGTA
+551 GGKGTV

-609 KSYDYFVYDGQGHS
+609 KSYDYFVYDGQSYS
-623 IKNISDDGGLFGTI
+623 IKKIFGDGGLFGTI

-646 VDGANIKAGNN
+646 VDGANIKAGKN

-663 CNEIVSYAYP
+663 CNEVVSYAYP
-673 STDTDEYFS
+673 STDTNEYFS

-691 KVLNSKITSD
+691 KVLNSKITAD
-701 GAENVGGICGFGGDI
+701 GAENIGGICGFGGDI
-716 SNCMADGITV
+716 SDCMADGITV

-732 GGVVGN
+732 GGIVGN

-743 GCIANNITVSSSAV
+743 GCIANNITVSGSAV

-776 KPHCAGGSII
+776 KPHYAGGSII

-835 GADGNEN
+835 GADENEN
-842 GHKILYCIVDNA
+842 AHKILYCIVDNA

-902 SDSVNGGYPY
+902 SDNVNGGYPY

>member
-1 MYFFKVDISSFDYE
+1 MYFFKVDISSFDDE

-72 LNDEKFAQLEAEG
+72 LNDEKFAQLETEG
-85 KLTVIDAN
+85 KLAVIDAN

-106 GKNNLT
+106 GKKNFT
-112 TYLIV
+112 TYLII
-117 GGIAVVAV
+117 GGIAVAAV
-125 ILIAVSALSGGD
+125 ILIAVSALSGSNKTD
-137 KNDTPAE
+137 APAE
-144 TTETSATAET
+144 TTETSATTET
-154 AETDTPTEETTT
+154 AETAIPTGEVATP
-166 TETEISP
+166 ETEIYS
-173 AESSEQGE
+173 AESFEQGE
-181 ADEPVSETSSTTEPP
+181 ADVPVIETSSAEPP
-196 AETTESGYTDSG
+196 AETSEIGYTNSG

-214 SGESGVY
+214 SGASGVY
-221 TITFYPNGGEGTLE
+221 TITFYANGGEGTLE

-329 IYRDGL
+329 IYRDSL

-343 DNAKSALKSL
+343 DNAKSALNSL

-368 KPPTAKVTLHY
+368 KPPTAKITLHY

-393 LDMLDDFGVTK
+393 MDMLDDFGVTK
-404 DGEIVSGWYFENSP
+404 DGEIVSGWYFENSL

-425 VSGDCALYAKW
+425 VSGDCDLYAKW
-436 QSAEYITISV
+436 QSATYITISV
-446 DRSYLNKEPLEY
+446 DQSYLNKADIEY
-458 KAALDMTGNAKI
+458 KMPLDMTGYAKL

-475 DDKNDIYNSVFGAKT
+475 DDKNDIYNSVF
-490 ELGAVCPKRGTD
+490 
-502 AAQQKQTGCTYGYS
+502 GCTYGYS

-531 GVESKF
+531 GVKSKF

-551 GGKGTA
+551 GGKGTV

-609 KSYDYFVYDGQGHS
+609 KSYDYFVYDGNGYS
-623 IKNISDDGGLFGTI
+623 IKSVSGSGGLFGTI

-646 VDGANIKAGNN
+646 VDGANIKAGKN

-663 CNEIVSYAYP
+663 CNEVVSYVYP
-673 STDTDEYFS
+673 SNNTDEYFS
-682 TGNTRIIGC
+682 TGNTRIFGC
-691 KVLNSKITSD
+691 KVLNSKITAD

>member
-1 MYFFKVDISSFDYE
+1 MYFFKVDISSFDDE

-72 LNDEKFAQLEAEG
+72 LNDEKFAQLETEG
-85 KLTVIDAN
+85 KLAVIDAN

-106 GKNNLT
+106 GKKNFP
-112 TYLIV
+112 TYLII
-117 GGIAVVAV
+117 GGIAVAAV
-125 ILIAVSALSGGD
+125 ILIAVSALSGSNKTD
-137 KNDTPAE
+137 APAE
-144 TTETSATAET
+144 TTETSATTETAETAIPTGEVATPETEIYSAESFEQGEADVPVIETSSAEPPAET
-154 AETDTPTEETTT
+154 AET
-166 TETEISP
+166 
-173 AESSEQGE
+173 
-181 ADEPVSETSSTTEPP
+181 
-196 AETTESGYTDSG
+196 GYTNSG

-214 SGESGVY
+214 SGASGVY
-221 TITFYPNGGEGTLE
+221 TITFYANGGEGTLE

-275 PLYDY
+275 SLYDY

-335 FLTGWAKT
+335 FLTGWAQT
-343 DNAKSALKSL
+343 DSAKSALKNLS
-353 TMPAENLTLYAVWSK
+353 MPAENLTLYAVWSK
-368 KPPTAKVTLHY
+368 KPPTAIITLHY

-418 VRVEDLD
+418 IRVEDLD
-425 VSGDCALYAKW
+425 VSGDCDLYAKW
-436 QSAEYITISV
+436 QSATYITISV
-446 DRSYLNKEPLEY
+446 DRSYLNKADIEY
-458 KAALDMTGNAKI
+458 KMPLDMTGYAKL

-475 DDKNDIYNSVFGAKT
+475 DDKNDIYNSIF
-490 ELGAVCPKRGTD
+490 
-502 AAQQKQTGCTYGYS
+502 GCTYGYS

-579 YFVQTADIA
+579 YFIQTADIA

-609 KSYDYFVYDGQGHS
+609 KSYDYFLYDGQGHS
-623 IKNISDDGGLFGTI
+623 IKNISGDGGLFGTI

-657 KNLGVI
+657 KNLGVV
-663 CNEIVSYAYP
+663 CNEVVSYVYP
-673 STDTDEYFS
+673 SNNTDEYFS
-682 TGNTRIIGC
+682 TGNTRIFGC
-691 KVLNSKITSD
+691 KVLNSKITAD

>member
-1 MYFFKVDISSFDYE
+1 MYFFKADISSFDDE

-28 ENGVPFEEKIITQ
+28 ENGVPFEEKMITQ

-57 DCAYTQYQTEAVADG
+57 DCTYTQYQTDEPIADD
-72 LNDEKFAQLEAEG
+72 LNSEKFAQLEAEG
-85 KLTVIDAN
+85 KLAVIDAN

-106 GKNNLT
+106 GKKNFT
-112 TYLIV
+112 TYLII
-117 GGIAVVAV
+117 GGIAVAAV
-125 ILIAVSALSGGD
+125 ILIAVSALSGSNKTD
-137 KNDTPAE
+137 APAE
-144 TTETSATAET
+144 TTETSATTET
-154 AETDTPTEETTT
+154 AETADPTGETTT
-166 TETEISP
+166 AETEITS
-173 AESSEQGE
+173 AEFSEQGE
-181 ADEPVSETSSTTEPP
+181 ADVPVIETSSAEPP
-196 AETTESGYTDSG
+196 AETAETGYTNSG

-214 SGESGVY
+214 SGASGIY
-221 TITFYPNGGEGTLE
+221 TITFYPNGGEGTLD

-247 PSAESASKFIS
+247 PSAESASKSIS

-329 IYRDGL
+329 IYRDSL

-343 DNAKSALKSL
+343 DNAKSTLKSL

-379 DDKVQVIEAEIGST
+379 DDKVQIIEAEIGST

-404 DGEIVSGWYFENSP
+404 DGEIVSGWYFENSL

-425 VSGDCALYAKW
+425 VSEDCELYAKW
-436 QSAEYITISV
+436 QSATYITISV
-446 DRSYLNKEPLEY
+446 DQSYLNKADIEY
-458 KAALDMTGNAKI
+458 KMPLDMTGYAKL

-475 DDKNDIYNSVFGAKT
+475 DDKNDIYNSVF
-490 ELGAVCPKRGTD
+490 
-502 AAQQKQTGCTYGYS
+502 GCTYGYS

-551 GGKGTA
+551 GGKGTV

-623 IKNISDDGGLFGTI
+623 IKNVSSNGGLFGTI

-646 VDGANIKAGNN
+646 VDGANIKAGKN

-663 CNEIVSYAYP
+663 CNEVVSYAYP

-691 KVLNSKITSD
+691 KVLNSKITAD
-701 GAENVGGICGFGGDI
+701 GAENIGGICGFGGDI
-716 SNCMADGITV
+716 SDCMADGITV

-732 GGVVGN
+732 GGIVGN

-743 GCIANNITVSSSAV
+743 GCIANNITVSGSAV
-757 SAGGIAGTAYGVEL
+757 SAGGISGTAYGVEL

-776 KPHCAGGSII
+776 KPHYAGGSII

-859 IGKRTRSSAK
+859 IGRRTRSSAK

-893 SSGYGYWER
+893 SSGYSYWER
-902 SDSVNGGYPY
+902 SDNVNGGYPY
-912 PCRIFAERN
+912 PCRIFSERS

>member
-1 MYFFKVDISSFDYE
+1 MYFFKVDISSFDDE

-57 DCAYTQYQTEAVADG
+57 DCTYTQYQTDEPIADG
-72 LNDEKFAQLEAEG
+72 LNSEKFAQLEAEG
-85 KLTVIDAN
+85 KLAVIDAN
-93 TYSISTGKSAKSK
+93 TYSISTGKSAKNK
-106 GKNNLT
+106 GKKNLT
-112 TYLIV
+112 TYLII
-117 GGIAVVAV
+117 GGIAVVVV
-125 ILIAVSALSGGD
+125 ILIAVSALSGGN
-137 KNDTPAE
+137 KTDTPAE
-144 TTETSATAET
+144 TTETSATTET
-154 AETDTPTEETTT
+154 AETAVLTEEITT
-166 TETEISP
+166 TETEIPP

-181 ADEPVSETSSTTEPP
+181 ADVPVSETSSAEPP
-196 AETTESGYTDSG
+196 AETSEIGYTNSG
-208 YSSSSN
+208 YSSPSN
-214 SGESGVY
+214 YGESGVY

-235 SISAEAGQYVVL
+235 SISAEAEQYVVL

-353 TMPAENLTLYAVWSK
+353 TMPAENLTLYAVWRK
-368 KPPTAKVTLHY
+368 KPPTAKITLHY
-379 DDKVQVIEAEIGST
+379 DDKVQVIEVEIGST

-404 DGEIVSGWYFENSP
+404 DGEIVSGWYFENSL

-425 VSGDCALYAKW
+425 VSEDCELYAKW
-436 QSAEYITISV
+436 QSATYITISV
-446 DRSYLNKEPLEY
+446 DRSYLNKADIEY
-458 KAALDMTGNAKI
+458 KMPLDMTGYAKL

-475 DDKNDIYNSVFGAKT
+475 DDKNDIYNSVF
-490 ELGAVCPKRGTD
+490 
-502 AAQQKQTGCTYGYS
+502 GCTYGYS

-557 ENPYI
+557 KNPYI

-588 FPRNTDRNPIST
+588 FPRNTERTSIST
-600 KKITRGYEN
+600 KKISRGFEN
-609 KSYDYFVYDGQGHS
+609 KSYDYFVYDGQGCS
-623 IKNISDDGGLFGTI
+623 IKNMSCDGGLFGIISASTI
-637 AAGTIQNVV
+637 RNVV
-646 VDGANIKAGNN
+646 IDGANIKSGEYSNV
-657 KNLGVI
+657 GFI
-663 CNEIVSYAYP
+663 CNEVISYSFPA
-673 STDTDEYFS
+673 SEGDEFFS
-682 TGNTRIIGC
+682 TGNSRIVGC
-691 KVLNSKITSD
+691 KVLNSKITAD
-701 GAENVGGICGFGGDI
+701 GADNVGGICGYGGAVSD
-716 SNCMADGITV
+716 CMASGITF
-726 SGGKSI
+726 SGGTNI
-732 GGVVGN
+732 GGIVGN
-738 ACIVT
+738 AYTAT
-743 GCIANNITVSSSAV
+743 GCLANNITVNGSV
-757 SAGGIAGTAYGVEL
+757 KSAGGIAATAYGVKL
-771 FNSGE
+771 YNDGDKARYSG
-776 KPHCAGGSII
+776 GNII

-806 ATAHNV
+806 STADNS

-830 NGGIA
+830 NGGIV

-859 IGKRTRSSAK
+859 IGRRTRSSTK

>member
-1 MYFFKVDISSFDYE
+1 MYFFKADISSFDDE

-28 ENGVPFEEKIITQ
+28 ENGVPFEEKMITQ

-57 DCAYTQYQTEAVADG
+57 DCTYTQYQTDEPIADG
-72 LNDEKFAQLEAEG
+72 LNSEKFAQLETEG
-85 KLTVIDAN
+85 KLAVIDAN

-106 GKNNLT
+106 GKKNLT
-112 TYLIV
+112 TYLII
-117 GGIAVVAV
+117 GGIAVAAV
-125 ILIAVSALSGGD
+125 ILIAVSALSGSN
-137 KNDTPAE
+137 KTDTPAE
-144 TTETSATAET
+144 TTETSATTET
-154 AETDTPTEETTT
+154 AETAVSTGETTT
-166 TETEISP
+166 TESEIP
-173 AESSEQGE
+173 LVESSEQ
-181 ADEPVSETSSTTEPP
+181 DEEDVPVSETSSAEPP
-196 AETTESGYTDSG
+196 AETSEIGYTNSG

-214 SGESGVY
+214 YGESGVY

-235 SISAEAGQYVVL
+235 SISTEAGQYVVL

-280 KMPYENVKLFAVWEP
+280 KMPYENVKMFAVWEP

-329 IYRDGL
+329 IYREGL

-368 KPPTAKVTLHY
+368 KPPTAKITLHY
-379 DDKVQVIEAEIGST
+379 DDKVQIIEAEIGST
-393 LDMLDDFGVTK
+393 MDMLDDFGVTK

-418 VRVEDLD
+418 VRVENLD
-425 VSGDCALYAKW
+425 VSEDCDLYAKW
-436 QSAEYITISV
+436 QSATYITISV

-458 KAALDMTGNAKI
+458 KAALDMTGNAKL

-475 DDKNDIYNSVFGAKT
+475 DDKNDIYNSVFG
-490 ELGAVCPKRGTD
+490 
-502 AAQQKQTGCTYGYS
+502 CTYGYS

-521 GDFGTIEYYG
+521 GEFGTIEYYG

-623 IKNISDDGGLFGTI
+623 IKNISGDGGLFGTI

-646 VDGANIKAGNN
+646 VDGANIKAGKN

-691 KVLNSKITSD
+691 KVLNSKITAD
-701 GAENVGGICGFGGDI
+701 GAENIGGICGFGGDI
-716 SNCMADGITV
+716 SDCMADGITV

-732 GGVVGN
+732 GGIVGN
-738 ACIVT
+738 ACTVT
-743 GCIANNITVSSSAV
+743 GCIANNITVSGSAV
-757 SAGGIAGTAYGVEL
+757 SAGGIAGTAFGVEL

-776 KPHCAGGSII
+776 NPHYSGGNII
-786 GCGVRTFTSTAENSG
+786 GCGVRTFTSTAVNSG

-806 ATAHNV
+806 STAHNA

-819 YAANIYLNGTN
+819 YAANIFLNGTN
-830 NGGIA
+830 NGGIS
-835 GADGNEN
+835 GADGSKN
-842 GHKILYCIVDNA
+842 GHKILYCLVDNS

-859 IGKRTRSSAK
+859 IGRRTRSSAK

-893 SSGYGYWER
+893 SSGYSYWER

-912 PCRIFAERN
+912 PCRIFAERS

>member
-1 MYFFKVDISSFDYE
+1 MYFFKADISSFDDE

-28 ENGVPFEEKIITQ
+28 ENGVPFEEKMITQ
-41 TAEYKAFV
+41 TVEYKAFV

-57 DCAYTQYQTEAVADG
+57 DCTYTQYQTDEPIADG
-72 LNDEKFAQLEAEG
+72 LNSEKFAQLEAEG
-85 KLTVIDAN
+85 KLAVIDAN

-106 GKNNLT
+106 GKKNLT
-112 TYLIV
+112 TYLII
-117 GGIAVVAV
+117 GGIAVAAV
-125 ILIAVSALSGGD
+125 ILIAVSALSSGNK
-137 KNDTPAE
+137 KNIPAE
-144 TTETSATAET
+144 TTEPSATTETAETAIPTGEVATPETEIYSAESFEQGEADVPVIETSSAEPPAET
-154 AETDTPTEETTT
+154 AET
-166 TETEISP
+166 
-173 AESSEQGE
+173 
-181 ADEPVSETSSTTEPP
+181 
-196 AETTESGYTDSG
+196 GYTNSG

-214 SGESGVY
+214 SGASGVY
-221 TITFYPNGGEGTLE
+221 TITFYANGGEGTLE

-247 PSAESASKFIS
+247 PSAESASKSIS

-280 KMPYENVKLFAVWEP
+280 KMPYENVKMFAVWEP

-335 FLTGWAKT
+335 FLTGWAQT
-343 DNAKSALKSL
+343 DSAKSALKNLS
-353 TMPAENLTLYAVWSK
+353 MPAENLTLYAVWSK
-368 KPPTAKVTLHY
+368 KPPTAIITLHY

-418 VRVEDLD
+418 IRVEDLD
-425 VSGDCALYAKW
+425 VSGDCDLYAKW
-436 QSAEYITISV
+436 QSATYITISV
-446 DRSYLNKEPLEY
+446 DRSYLNKADIEY
-458 KAALDMTGNAKI
+458 KMPLDMTGYAKL

-475 DDKNDIYNSVFGAKT
+475 DDKNDIYNSIF
-490 ELGAVCPKRGTD
+490 
-502 AAQQKQTGCTYGYS
+502 GCTYGYS

-579 YFVQTADIA
+579 YFIQTADIA

-600 KKITRGYEN
+600 KKIARGYEN
-609 KSYDYFVYDGQGHS
+609 KSYDYFVYDGQGYS
-623 IKNISDDGGLFGTI
+623 IKNISGDGGLFGTI

-657 KNLGVI
+657 KNLGVV
-663 CNEIVSYAYP
+663 CNEVVSYVYP
-673 STDTDEYFS
+673 SNNTDEYFS
-682 TGNTRIIGC
+682 TGNTRIFGC
-691 KVLNSKITSD
+691 KVLNSKITAD

>member
-1 MYFFKVDISSFDYE
+1 MYFFKVDISSFDDE

-57 DCAYTQYQTEAVADG
+57 DCAYTQYQTGTAADG
-72 LNDEKFAQLEAEG
+72 LDAEKFAQLEAEG

-112 TYLIV
+112 TYLII

-125 ILIAVSALSGGD
+125 ILIAVSALSGGA
-137 KNDTPAE
+137 KTDTPAE
-144 TTETSATAET
+144 TTETSAAET
-154 AETDTPTEETTT
+154 AETDTPTEETTA

-181 ADEPVSETSSTTEPP
+181 ADEPVSETTDTAPP
-196 AETTESGYTDSG
+196 EETAESGYTDSG

-221 TITFYPNGGEGTLE
+221 TITFYTNGGEGTLE

-247 PSAESASKFIS
+247 PSAETAAKSISK
-258 RKGYKLLGFSD
+258 KGYKLLGFSD

-280 KMPYENVKLFAVWEP
+280 KMPYEDVKLFAVWEP
-295 DTFTVNYNSN
+295 DTFIVTYNSN

-313 AEVRYGDSVPL
+313 AEVKYGDSVPL

-329 IYRDGL
+329 IYREGL

-368 KPPTAKVTLHY
+368 KPPTAKITLHY
-379 DDKVQVIEAEIGST
+379 DDKVQIIEAEIGST
-393 LDMLDDFGVTK
+393 MDMLDDFGVTK

-418 VRVEDLD
+418 VRVENLD
-425 VSGDCALYAKW
+425 VSEDCDLYAKW
-436 QSAEYITISV
+436 QSATYITISV

-458 KAALDMTGNAKI
+458 KAALDMTGNAKL

-475 DDKNDIYNSVFGAKT
+475 DDKNDIYNSVF
-490 ELGAVCPKRGTD
+490 
-502 AAQQKQTGCTYGYS
+502 GCTYGYS

-531 GVESKF
+531 GVENKF

-588 FPRNTDRNPIST
+588 FPRNTNRNPIST

-609 KSYDYFVYDGQGHS
+609 KSYDYFVYDGQDHS
-623 IKNISDDGGLFGTI
+623 IKNISGDGGLFGTI

-691 KVLNSKITSD
+691 KVLNSKITAD
-701 GAENVGGICGFGGDI
+701 GAENIGGICGFGGDI
-716 SNCMADGITV
+716 SDCMADGIAV

-732 GGVVGN
+732 GGIVGN
-738 ACIVT
+738 ACTVT
-743 GCIANNITVSSSAV
+743 GCIANNITVSGSAV
-757 SAGGIAGTAYGVEL
+757 SAGGISGTAYGVEL
-771 FNSGE
+771 FNSGD
-776 KPHCAGGSII
+776 KPHYAGGSII

-806 ATAHNV
+806 ATANNV

-830 NGGIA
+830 NGGIV
-835 GADGNEN
+835 GADENEN

-859 IGKRTRSSAK
+859 IGRRTRSSAK

>member
-1 MYFFKVDISSFDYE
+1 MYFFKADISSFDDE

-28 ENGVPFEEKIITQ
+28 ENGVPFEEKMITQ

-72 LNDEKFAQLEAEG
+72 LNAEKFAQLGAEG
-85 KLTVIDAN
+85 KLAVIDAN

-112 TYLIV
+112 TYLII

-125 ILIAVSALSGGD
+125 ILIAVSALSGGN
-137 KNDTPAE
+137 KTDTPAE
-144 TTETSATAET
+144 TTETSATMET
-154 AETDTPTEETTT
+154 AETDAQTEETTT
-166 TETEISP
+166 TETEIPP

-181 ADEPVSETSSTTEPP
+181 ADTPVSETSSTTEPP
-196 AETTESGYTDSG
+196 AETAESGYSDSG

-214 SGESGVY
+214 SGESGIY
-221 TITFYPNGGEGTLE
+221 TITFYTNGGDGTLE

-247 PSAESASKFIS
+247 PSAEIASKFMS

-280 KMPYENVKLFAVWEP
+280 KMPYENVKMFAVWEP

-343 DNAKSALKSL
+343 NNAKSALKSL

-368 KPPTAKVTLHY
+368 KPPTAKITLHY

-393 LDMLDDFGVTK
+393 LDMLDDFGVPK

-418 VRVEDLD
+418 IRVEDLD
-425 VSGDCALYAKW
+425 VSGDCDLYAKW
-436 QSAEYITISV
+436 QSATYITISV
-446 DRSYLNKEPLEY
+446 DRSYLNKADIEY
-458 KAALDMTGNAKI
+458 KMPLDMTGYAKL

-475 DDKNDIYNSVFGAKT
+475 DDKSDIYNSVF
-490 ELGAVCPKRGTD
+490 
-502 AAQQKQTGCTYGYS
+502 GCTYGYS

-588 FPRNTDRNPIST
+588 FPRNTDRNLIST

-623 IKNISDDGGLFGTI
+623 IKNVSGDGGLFGTI

-646 VDGANIKAGNN
+646 VDGANIKAGKN

-673 STDTDEYFS
+673 STDTNEYFS

-691 KVLNSKITSD
+691 KVLNSKITAD
-701 GAENVGGICGFGGDI
+701 GAENIGGICGFGGDI
-716 SNCMADGITV
+716 SNCMADGIAV

-732 GGVVGN
+732 GGIVGN
-738 ACIVT
+738 ACTVT
-743 GCIANNITVSSSAV
+743 GCIANNITVSGSAV

-776 KPHCAGGSII
+776 KPHYAGGSII

-835 GADGNEN
+835 GADENEN
-842 GHKILYCIVDNA
+842 AHKILYCIVDNA

-902 SDSVNGGYPY
+902 SDNVNGGYPY

>member
-1 MYFFKVDISSFDYE
+1 MYFFKADISSFDDE

-28 ENGVPFEEKIITQ
+28 ENGVPFEEKMITQ
-41 TAEYKAFV
+41 TVEYKAFV

-57 DCAYTQYQTEAVADG
+57 DCTYTQYQTDEPIADG
-72 LNDEKFAQLEAEG
+72 LNSEKFAQLETEG
-85 KLTVIDAN
+85 KLAVIDAN

-106 GKNNLT
+106 GKKNFT
-112 TYLIV
+112 TYLII
-117 GGIAVVAV
+117 GGIAVATV

-144 TTETSATAET
+144 TTETSAAAET

-166 TETEISP
+166 AETEISP

-181 ADEPVSETSSTTEPP
+181 ADEPVSETTDTAPP
-196 AETTESGYTDSG
+196 AETAESGYTNSG

-214 SGESGVY
+214 SGASGVY
-221 TITFYPNGGEGTLE
+221 TITFYANGGEGTLE

-247 PSAESASKFIS
+247 PSAESASKSIS

-343 DNAKSALKSL
+343 DNAKSTLKSL

-368 KPPTAKVTLHY
+368 KPPTAKITLHY
-379 DDKVQVIEAEIGST
+379 DDKVQVIEVEIGST

-418 VRVEDLD
+418 VRVENLD
-425 VSGDCALYAKW
+425 VSEDCDLYAKW
-436 QSAEYITISV
+436 QSATYITISI
-446 DRSYLNKEPLEY
+446 DRSYLNTEALEY
-458 KAALDMTGNAKI
+458 KAALDMTGFAKL

-475 DDKNDIYNSVFGAKT
+475 DDKDDIYNSVF
-490 ELGAVCPKRGTD
+490 
-502 AAQQKQTGCTYGYS
+502 GCTYGYS

-579 YFVQTADIA
+579 YFIQTADIA

-600 KKITRGYEN
+600 KKIARGYEN
-609 KSYDYFVYDGQGHS
+609 KSYDYFVYDGQGYS
-623 IKNISDDGGLFGTI
+623 IKNISGDGGLFGTI

-646 VDGANIKAGNN
+646 VDGANIKAGKN

-663 CNEIVSYAYP
+663 CNEVVSYAYP

-691 KVLNSKITSD
+691 KVLNSKIT
-701 GAENVGGICGFGGDI
+701 
-716 SNCMADGITV
+716 ADGIAV

-732 GGVVGN
+732 GGIVGN
-738 ACIVT
+738 ACTVT
-743 GCIANNITVSSSAV
+743 GCIANNITVSGSAV
-757 SAGGIAGTAYGVEL
+757 SAGGIAGTAFGVEL
-771 FNSGE
+771 YNSGE

-786 GCGVRTFTSTAENSG
+786 GCGVRTFTSTSENSG

-806 ATAHNV
+806 ETAHNV

-842 GHKILYCIVDNA
+842 GHKILFCIVDNA

-859 IGKRTRSSAK
+859 IGRRTRSSAK

-902 SDSVNGGYPY
+902 SDNVNGGYPY

>member
-1 MYFFKVDISSFDYE
+1 MYFFKADISSFDDE

-28 ENGVPFEEKIITQ
+28 ENGVPFEEKMITQ
-41 TAEYKAFV
+41 TVEYKAFV

-57 DCAYTQYQTEAVADG
+57 DCTYTQYQTDEPIADG
-72 LNDEKFAQLEAEG
+72 LNSEKFAQLETEG
-85 KLTVIDAN
+85 KLAVIDAN

-106 GKNNLT
+106 GKKNFT
-112 TYLIV
+112 TYLII
-117 GGIAVVAV
+117 GGIAVAAV
-125 ILIAVSALSGGD
+125 ILIAVSALSGSNKTD
-137 KNDTPAE
+137 APAE
-144 TTETSATAET
+144 TTETSATTETAETAIPTGEVATPETEIYSAESFEQGEADVPVIETSSAEPPAET
-154 AETDTPTEETTT
+154 AET
-166 TETEISP
+166 
-173 AESSEQGE
+173 
-181 ADEPVSETSSTTEPP
+181 
-196 AETTESGYTDSG
+196 GYTNSG

-214 SGESGVY
+214 SGASGVY
-221 TITFYPNGGEGTLE
+221 TITFYANGGEGTLE

-275 PLYDY
+275 SLYDY
-280 KMPYENVKLFAVWEP
+280 KMPYENVKMFAVWEP

-335 FLTGWAKT
+335 FLTGWAQT
-343 DNAKSALKSL
+343 DSAKSALKNLS
-353 TMPAENLTLYAVWSK
+353 MPAENLTLYAVWSK
-368 KPPTAKVTLHY
+368 KPPTAIITLHY

-418 VRVEDLD
+418 IRVEDLD
-425 VSGDCALYAKW
+425 VSGDCDLYAKW
-436 QSAEYITISV
+436 QSATYITISV
-446 DRSYLNKEPLEY
+446 DRSYLNKADIEY
-458 KAALDMTGNAKI
+458 KMPLDMTGYAKL

-475 DDKNDIYNSVFGAKT
+475 DDKNDIYNSIF
-490 ELGAVCPKRGTD
+490 
-502 AAQQKQTGCTYGYS
+502 GCTYGYS

-609 KSYDYFVYDGQGHS
+609 KSYDYFVYDGNGYS
-623 IKNISDDGGLFGTI
+623 IKSVSGSGGLFGTI

-646 VDGANIKAGNN
+646 VDGANIKAGKN

-663 CNEIVSYAYP
+663 CNEVVSYAYP
-673 STDTDEYFS
+673 SNNTDEYFS
-682 TGNTRIIGC
+682 TGNTRIFGC
-691 KVLNSKITSD
+691 KVLNSKITAD

-854 NNYPV
+854 NNYSV

>member
-1 MYFFKVDISSFDYE
+1 MYFFKVDISSFDDE

-72 LNDEKFAQLEAEG
+72 LNDEKFAQLETEG
-85 KLTVIDAN
+85 KLAVIDAN

-106 GKNNLT
+106 GKKNFT
-112 TYLIV
+112 TYLII
-117 GGIAVVAV
+117 GGIAVAAV
-125 ILIAVSALSGGD
+125 ILIAVSALSGSNKTD
-137 KNDTPAE
+137 APAE
-144 TTETSATAET
+144 TTETSATTET
-154 AETDTPTEETTT
+154 AETAIPTGEVATP
-166 TETEISP
+166 ETEIYS
-173 AESSEQGE
+173 AESFEQGE
-181 ADEPVSETSSTTEPP
+181 ADVPVIETSSAEPP
-196 AETTESGYTDSG
+196 AETSEIGYTNSG

-214 SGESGVY
+214 SGASGVY
-221 TITFYPNGGEGTLE
+221 TITFYANGGEGTLE

-247 PSAESASKFIS
+247 PSAESASKSIS

-368 KPPTAKVTLHY
+368 KPPTAKITLHY
-379 DDKVQVIEAEIGST
+379 DDKVQVIEVEIGST

-418 VRVEDLD
+418 VRVENLD
-425 VSGDCALYAKW
+425 VSGDCDLYAKW
-436 QSAEYITISV
+436 QSATYITISV
-446 DRSYLNKEPLEY
+446 DRSYLNKADIEY
-458 KAALDMTGNAKI
+458 KMPLDMTGYAKL

-475 DDKNDIYNSVFGAKT
+475 DDKNDIYNSIF
-490 ELGAVCPKRGTD
+490 
-502 AAQQKQTGCTYGYS
+502 GCTYGYS

-579 YFVQTADIA
+579 YFIQTADIA

-609 KSYDYFVYDGQGHS
+609 KSYDYFLYDGQGHS
-623 IKNISDDGGLFGTI
+623 IKNISGDGGLFGTI

-657 KNLGVI
+657 KNLGVV
-663 CNEIVSYAYP
+663 CNEVVSYVYP
-673 STDTDEYFS
+673 SNNTDEYFS
-682 TGNTRIIGC
+682 TGNTRIFGC
-691 KVLNSKITSD
+691 KVLNSKITAD

>member
-1 MYFFKVDISSFDYE
+1 MYFFKADISSFDDE

-28 ENGVPFEEKIITQ
+28 ENGVPFEEKMITQ

-57 DCAYTQYQTEAVADG
+57 DCTYTQFHTDEPIADG
-72 LNDEKFAQLEAEG
+72 LNSEKFAQLETEG
-85 KLTVIDAN
+85 KLAVIDAN

-106 GKNNLT
+106 GKKNLT
-112 TYLIV
+112 TYLII
-117 GGIAVVAV
+117 GGVAVAAV
-125 ILIAVSALSGGD
+125 ILIAVSDLSGGN
-137 KNDTPAE
+137 KTDTPAE
-144 TTETSATAET
+144 TTETSATTET
-154 AETDTPTEETTT
+154 TETDAQTEETTT
-166 TETEISP
+166 TETKIPSV
-173 AESSEQGE
+173 ESSEQGE
-181 ADEPVSETSSTTEPP
+181 ADVPVIETSSAEPP
-196 AETTESGYTDSG
+196 ADTSETGYTNSG

-221 TITFYPNGGEGTLE
+221 TITFYPNGGEGTLD

-247 PSAESASKFIS
+247 PSAESASKSIS

-280 KMPYENVKLFAVWEP
+280 KMPYEDVKMFAVWEP

-313 AEVRYGDSVPL
+313 AEIRYGDSVPL

-368 KPPTAKVTLHY
+368 KPPTAKVTLHD

-404 DGEIVSGWYFENSP
+404 NGEIVSGWYFENSP
-418 VRVEDLD
+418 VRVENLD
-425 VSGDCALYAKW
+425 VSEDCELYAKW
-436 QSAEYITISV
+436 QSATYITISV

-475 DDKNDIYNSVFGAKT
+475 DDKDDIYNSVF
-490 ELGAVCPKRGTD
+490 
-502 AAQQKQTGCTYGYS
+502 GCTYGYS

-551 GGKGTA
+551 GGKGTV

-623 IKNISDDGGLFGTI
+623 IKNISGDGGLFGTI

-646 VDGANIKAGNN
+646 VDGANIKAGKN

-663 CNEIVSYAYP
+663 CNEVVSYAYP

-691 KVLNSKITSD
+691 KVLNSKITAD
-701 GAENVGGICGFGGDI
+701 GAENIGGICGFGGDI
-716 SNCMADGITV
+716 SDCMADGITV
-726 SGGKSI
+726 SGGKNI
-732 GGVVGN
+732 GGIVGN
-738 ACIVT
+738 ACTVT
-743 GCIANNITVSSSAV
+743 GCIANNITVSGSAV
-757 SAGGIAGTAYGVEL
+757 CAGGIAGTAYGVEL

-801 GIVGT
+801 GIVGA
-806 ATAHNV
+806 ATANNV

-830 NGGIA
+830 NGGIV

-842 GHKILYCIVDNA
+842 GHKILYFL
-854 NNYPV
+854 
-859 IGKRTRSSAK
+859 RQ
-869 TMILSVPADT
+869 L
-879 GLTVEGVLSVLNAK
+879 L
-893 SSGYGYWER
+893 
-902 SDSVNGGYPY
+902 
-912 PCRIFAERN
+912 

>member
-1 MYFFKVDISSFDYE
+1 MYFFKADISSFDDE

-28 ENGVPFEEKIITQ
+28 ENGVPFEEKMITQ
-41 TAEYKAFV
+41 TVEYKAFV

-57 DCAYTQYQTEAVADG
+57 DCTYTQYQTDEPIADG
-72 LNDEKFAQLEAEG
+72 LNSEKFAQLETEG
-85 KLTVIDAN
+85 KLAVIDAN

-106 GKNNLT
+106 GKKNFT
-112 TYLIV
+112 TYLII
-117 GGIAVVAV
+117 GGIAVATV

-144 TTETSATAET
+144 TTETSAAAET

-166 TETEISP
+166 AETEISP

-181 ADEPVSETSSTTEPP
+181 ADEPVSETTDTAPP
-196 AETTESGYTDSG
+196 AETAESGYTNSG

-214 SGESGVY
+214 SGASGVY
-221 TITFYPNGGEGTLE
+221 TITFYANGGEGTLE

-343 DNAKSALKSL
+343 DNAKSTLKSL

-368 KPPTAKVTLHY
+368 KPPTAKITLHY
-379 DDKVQVIEAEIGST
+379 DDKVQVIEVEIGST

-418 VRVEDLD
+418 VRVENLD
-425 VSGDCALYAKW
+425 VSEDCDLYAKW
-436 QSAEYITISV
+436 QSATYITISI
-446 DRSYLNKEPLEY
+446 DRSYLNTEALEY
-458 KAALDMTGNAKI
+458 KAALDMTGFAKL

-475 DDKNDIYNSVFGAKT
+475 DDKDDIYNSVF
-490 ELGAVCPKRGTD
+490 
-502 AAQQKQTGCTYGYS
+502 GCTYGYS

-579 YFVQTADIA
+579 YFIQTADIA

-600 KKITRGYEN
+600 KKIARGYEN
-609 KSYDYFVYDGQGHS
+609 KSYDYFVYDGQGYS
-623 IKNISDDGGLFGTI
+623 IKNISGDGGLFGTI

-646 VDGANIKAGNN
+646 VDGANIKAGKN

-673 STDTDEYFS
+673 STDTNEYFS

-691 KVLNSKITSD
+691 KVLNSKITAD
-701 GAENVGGICGFGGDI
+701 GAENIGGICGFGGDI
-716 SNCMADGITV
+716 SDCMADGITV

-732 GGVVGN
+732 GGIVGN
-738 ACIVT
+738 ACTVT
-743 GCIANNITVSSSAV
+743 GCIANNITVSGSAV
-757 SAGGIAGTAYGVEL
+757 CAGGIAGTAYGVEL

>member
-1 MYFFKVDISSFDYE
+1 MYFFKADISSFDDE

-72 LNDEKFAQLEAEG
+72 LNDEKFAQLETEG
-85 KLTVIDAN
+85 KLAVIDAN

-106 GKNNLT
+106 GKKNFT
-112 TYLIV
+112 TYLII
-117 GGIAVVAV
+117 GGIAVAAV
-125 ILIAVSALSGGD
+125 ILIAVSALSGSNKTD
-137 KNDTPAE
+137 APAE
-144 TTETSATAET
+144 TTETSATTET
-154 AETDTPTEETTT
+154 AETADPTGETTT
-166 TETEISP
+166 AETEITS
-173 AESSEQGE
+173 AEFSEQGE
-181 ADEPVSETSSTTEPP
+181 ADVPVIETSSAEPP
-196 AETTESGYTDSG
+196 AETSETGYTNSG

-329 IYRDGL
+329 IYRDSL

-343 DNAKSALKSL
+343 DNAKSALNSL

-368 KPPTAKVTLHY
+368 KPPTAKITLHY

-393 LDMLDDFGVTK
+393 MDMLDDFGVTK
-404 DGEIVSGWYFENSP
+404 DGEIVSGWYFENSL

-425 VSGDCALYAKW
+425 VSEDCELYAKW
-436 QSAEYITISV
+436 QSATYITISV
-446 DRSYLNKEPLEY
+446 DRSYLNKADIEY
-458 KAALDMTGNAKI
+458 KMPLDMTGYAKL

-475 DDKNDIYNSVFGAKT
+475 DDKNDIYNSVF
-490 ELGAVCPKRGTD
+490 
-502 AAQQKQTGCTYGYS
+502 GCTYGYS

-531 GVESKF
+531 GVKSKF

-551 GGKGTA
+551 GGKGTV

-609 KSYDYFVYDGQGHS
+609 KSYDYFVYDGQDHS
-623 IKNISDDGGLFGTI
+623 IKNISGDGGLFGTI

-657 KNLGVI
+657 KNLGVV
-663 CNEIVSYAYP
+663 CNEVVSYVYP
-673 STDTDEYFS
+673 SNNTDEYFS
-682 TGNTRIIGC
+682 TGNTRIFGC
-691 KVLNSKITSD
+691 KVLNSKITAD

>member
-1 MYFFKVDISSFDYE
+1 MYFFKADISSFDDE

-28 ENGVPFEEKIITQ
+28 ENGVPFEKKMITQ

-57 DCAYTQYQTEAVADG
+57 DCTYTQYQTDEPIADG
-72 LNDEKFAQLEAEG
+72 LNPEKFAQLEAEG
-85 KLTVIDAN
+85 KLAVIDAN

-106 GKNNLT
+106 GKKNLT
-112 TYLIV
+112 TYLII
-117 GGIAVVAV
+117 GGIAVAAV
-125 ILIAVSALSGGD
+125 ILIAVSALSGSNKTD
-137 KNDTPAE
+137 APAE
-144 TTETSATAET
+144 TTEISATTET
-154 AETDTPTEETTT
+154 AETDAQTAETTT
-166 TETEISP
+166 TETEIPP

-181 ADEPVSETSSTTEPP
+181 ADVPVIETSSAEPP
-196 AETTESGYTDSG
+196 AEASETGYTNSG

-247 PSAESASKFIS
+247 PSAESASKSIS

-280 KMPYENVKLFAVWEP
+280 KMPYENVKMFAVWEP
-295 DTFTVNYNSN
+295 DIFTVTYNSN

-368 KPPTAKVTLHY
+368 KPPTAKIALHY

-418 VRVEDLD
+418 VRVENLD
-425 VSGDCALYAKW
+425 VSEDCDLYAKW
-436 QSAEYITISV
+436 QSATYITISV
-446 DRSYLNKEPLEY
+446 DQSYLNKADIEY
-458 KAALDMTGNAKI
+458 KMPLDMTGYAKL

-475 DDKNDIYNSVFGAKT
+475 DDKNDIYNSVF
-490 ELGAVCPKRGTD
+490 
-502 AAQQKQTGCTYGYS
+502 GCTYGYS

-531 GVESKF
+531 GVENKF

-579 YFVQTADIA
+579 YFIQTADIA
-588 FPRNTDRNPIST
+588 FPRNTNRNPIST

-623 IKNISDDGGLFGTI
+623 IKNISGDGGLFGTI

-646 VDGANIKAGNN
+646 VDDANIKAGKN

-663 CNEIVSYAYP
+663 CNEVTSYAYP
-673 STDTDEYFS
+673 STDTNEYFS

-691 KVLNSKITSD
+691 KVLNSKITAD

-716 SNCMADGITV
+716 SDCMTDGITV

-732 GGVVGN
+732 GGIVGN
-738 ACIVT
+738 ACTVT
-743 GCIANNITVSSSAV
+743 GCIANNISVSGSAV

-776 KPHCAGGSII
+776 KPHYAGGSII

-859 IGKRTRSSAK
+859 IGKRTRSSTK

-902 SDSVNGGYPY
+902 SDSVNSGYPY

>member
-1 MYFFKVDISSFDYE
+1 MYFFKADISSFDDE

-28 ENGVPFEEKIITQ
+28 ENGVPFEEKMITQ

-57 DCAYTQYQTEAVADG
+57 DCTYTQYQTDEPIADG
-72 LNDEKFAQLEAEG
+72 LNSEKFAQLETEG
-85 KLTVIDAN
+85 KLAVIDAN

-106 GKNNLT
+106 GKKNLT
-112 TYLIV
+112 TYLII
-117 GGIAVVAV
+117 GGIAVAAV
-125 ILIAVSALSGGD
+125 ILIAVSALSGSN
-137 KNDTPAE
+137 KTDTPAE
-144 TTETSATAET
+144 TTETSATTET
-154 AETDTPTEETTT
+154 AETAVSTGETTT
-166 TETEISP
+166 TESEIP
-173 AESSEQGE
+173 LVESSEQ
-181 ADEPVSETSSTTEPP
+181 DEEDVPVSETSSAEPP
-196 AETTESGYTDSG
+196 AETSEIGYTNSG

-214 SGESGVY
+214 YGESGVY

-235 SISAEAGQYVVL
+235 SISTEAGQYVVL

-280 KMPYENVKLFAVWEP
+280 KMPYENVKMFAVWEP

-313 AEVRYGDSVPL
+313 AEVRYGDNVPL

-335 FLTGWAKT
+335 YLTGWAKT
-343 DNAKSALKSL
+343 GNAKSALKSL

-368 KPPTAKVTLHY
+368 KPPTAKITLHY
-379 DDKVQVIEAEIGST
+379 DDKVQIIEAEIGST
-393 LDMLDDFGVTK
+393 MDMLDDFGVTK
-404 DGEIVSGWYFENSP
+404 DGEIVSGWYFENSL

-425 VSGDCALYAKW
+425 VSEDCELYAKW
-436 QSAEYITISV
+436 QSATYITISV
-446 DRSYLNKEPLEY
+446 DRSYLNKADIEY
-458 KAALDMTGNAKI
+458 KMPLDMTGYAKL

-475 DDKNDIYNSVFGAKT
+475 DDKNDIYNSVF
-490 ELGAVCPKRGTD
+490 
-502 AAQQKQTGCTYGYS
+502 GCTYGYS

-557 ENPYI
+557 KNPYI

-588 FPRNTDRNPIST
+588 FPRNTERTSIST
-600 KKITRGYEN
+600 KKISRGFEN
-609 KSYDYFVYDGQGHS
+609 KSYDYFVYDGQGCS
-623 IKNISDDGGLFGTI
+623 IKNMSCDGGLFGIISASTI
-637 AAGTIQNVV
+637 RNVV
-646 VDGANIKAGNN
+646 IDGANIKSGEYSNV
-657 KNLGVI
+657 GFI
-663 CNEIVSYAYP
+663 CNEVISYSFPA
-673 STDTDEYFS
+673 SEGDEFFS
-682 TGNTRIIGC
+682 TGNSRIVGC
-691 KVLNSKITSD
+691 KVLNSKITAD
-701 GAENVGGICGFGGDI
+701 GADNVGGICGYGGAVSD
-716 SNCMADGITV
+716 CMASGITF
-726 SGGKSI
+726 SGGTNI
-732 GGVVGN
+732 GGIVGN
-738 ACIVT
+738 AYTAT
-743 GCIANNITVSSSAV
+743 GCLANNITVNGSV
-757 SAGGIAGTAYGVEL
+757 KSAGGIAATAYGVKL
-771 FNSGE
+771 YNDGDKARYSG
-776 KPHCAGGSII
+776 GNII

-806 ATAHNV
+806 STADNS

-830 NGGIA
+830 NGGIV

-859 IGKRTRSSAK
+859 IGRRTRSSTK

-893 SSGYGYWER
+893 SSGYVYWER

>member
-1 MYFFKVDISSFDYE
+1 MYFFKVDISSFDDE

-72 LNDEKFAQLEAEG
+72 LNDEKFAQLETEG
-85 KLTVIDAN
+85 KLAVIDAN

-106 GKNNLT
+106 GKKNFT
-112 TYLIV
+112 TYLII
-117 GGIAVVAV
+117 GGIAVAAV
-125 ILIAVSALSGGD
+125 ILIAVSALSGSNKTD
-137 KNDTPAE
+137 APAE
-144 TTETSATAET
+144 TTETSATTETAETAIPTGEVATPETEIYSAESFEQGEADVPVIETSSAEPPAET
-154 AETDTPTEETTT
+154 AET
-166 TETEISP
+166 
-173 AESSEQGE
+173 
-181 ADEPVSETSSTTEPP
+181 
-196 AETTESGYTDSG
+196 GYTNSG

-214 SGESGVY
+214 SGASGVY
-221 TITFYPNGGEGTLE
+221 TITFYANGGEGTLE

-275 PLYDY
+275 SLYDY
-280 KMPYENVKLFAVWEP
+280 KMPYENVKMFAVWEP

-335 FLTGWAKT
+335 FLTGWAQT
-343 DNAKSALKSL
+343 DSAKSALKNLS
-353 TMPAENLTLYAVWSK
+353 MPAENLTLYAVWSK
-368 KPPTAKVTLHY
+368 KPPTAIITLHY

-418 VRVEDLD
+418 IRVEDLD
-425 VSGDCALYAKW
+425 VSGDCDLYAKW
-436 QSAEYITISV
+436 QSATYITISV
-446 DRSYLNKEPLEY
+446 DRSYLNKADIEY
-458 KAALDMTGNAKI
+458 KMPLDMTGYAKL

-475 DDKNDIYNSVFGAKT
+475 DDKNDIYNSIF
-490 ELGAVCPKRGTD
+490 
-502 AAQQKQTGCTYGYS
+502 GCTYGYS

-579 YFVQTADIA
+579 YFIQTADIA

-600 KKITRGYEN
+600 KKIARGYEN
-609 KSYDYFVYDGQGHS
+609 KSYDYFVYDGQGYS
-623 IKNISDDGGLFGTI
+623 IKNISGDGGLFGTI

-646 VDGANIKAGNN
+646 VDGANIKAGKN

-673 STDTDEYFS
+673 STDTNEYFS

-691 KVLNSKITSD
+691 KVLNSKITAD
-701 GAENVGGICGFGGDI
+701 GAENIGGICGFGGDI
-716 SNCMADGITV
+716 SDCTADGIAV

-732 GGVVGN
+732 GGIVGN
-738 ACIVT
+738 ACTVT
-743 GCIANNITVSSSAV
+743 GCIANNITVSGSAV

-776 KPHCAGGSII
+776 KPHYAGGSII

-830 NGGIA
+830 NGGIV

-854 NNYPV
+854 NNYSV

>member
-1 MYFFKVDISSFDYE
+1 MYFFKADISSFDDE

-28 ENGVPFEEKIITQ
+28 ENGVPFEEKMITQ
-41 TAEYKAFV
+41 TVEYKAFV

-57 DCAYTQYQTEAVADG
+57 DCTYTQYQTDEPIADG
-72 LNDEKFAQLEAEG
+72 LNSEKFAQLETEG
-85 KLTVIDAN
+85 KLAVIDAN

-106 GKNNLT
+106 GKKNFT
-112 TYLIV
+112 TYLII
-117 GGIAVVAV
+117 GGIAVAAV
-125 ILIAVSALSGGD
+125 ILIAVSALSGSNKTD
-137 KNDTPAE
+137 APAE
-144 TTETSATAET
+144 TTETSATTETAETAIPTGEVATPETEIYSAESFEQGEADVPVIETSSAEPPAET
-154 AETDTPTEETTT
+154 AET
-166 TETEISP
+166 
-173 AESSEQGE
+173 
-181 ADEPVSETSSTTEPP
+181 
-196 AETTESGYTDSG
+196 GYTNSG

-214 SGESGVY
+214 SGASGVY
-221 TITFYPNGGEGTLE
+221 TITFYANGGEGTLE

-275 PLYDY
+275 SLYDY
-280 KMPYENVKLFAVWEP
+280 KMPYENVKMFAVWEP

-335 FLTGWAKT
+335 FLTGWAQT
-343 DNAKSALKSL
+343 DSAKSALKNLS
-353 TMPAENLTLYAVWSK
+353 MPAENLTLYAVWSK
-368 KPPTAKVTLHY
+368 KPPTAIITLHY

-418 VRVEDLD
+418 IRVEDLD
-425 VSGDCALYAKW
+425 VSGDCDLYAKW
-436 QSAEYITISV
+436 QSATYITISV
-446 DRSYLNKEPLEY
+446 DRSYLNKADIEY
-458 KAALDMTGNAKI
+458 KMPLDMTGYAKL

-475 DDKNDIYNSVFGAKT
+475 DDKNDIYNSIF
-490 ELGAVCPKRGTD
+490 
-502 AAQQKQTGCTYGYS
+502 GCTYGYS

-579 YFVQTADIA
+579 YFIQTADIA

-600 KKITRGYEN
+600 KKIARGYEN
-609 KSYDYFVYDGQGHS
+609 KSYDYFVYDGQGYS
-623 IKNISDDGGLFGTI
+623 IKNISGDGGLFGTI

-646 VDGANIKAGNN
+646 VDGANIKAGKN

-663 CNEIVSYAYP
+663 CNEVVSYAYP

-691 KVLNSKITSD
+691 KVLNSKITAD
-701 GAENVGGICGFGGDI
+701 GAENIGGICGFGGDI
-716 SNCMADGITV
+716 SDCTADGIAV

-732 GGVVGN
+732 GGIVGN
-738 ACIVT
+738 ACTVT
-743 GCIANNITVSSSAV
+743 GCIANNITVSGSAV

-776 KPHCAGGSII
+776 KPHYAGGRII

-854 NNYPV
+854 NNYSV

>member
-1 MYFFKVDISSFDYE
+1 MYFFKADISSFDDE
-15 AETVFIIPEQNAD
+15 AETVFIIPGQNAD
-28 ENGVPFEEKIITQ
+28 ENGVPFEEKMITQ

-57 DCAYTQYQTEAVADG
+57 DCTYTQYQTDEPIADG
-72 LNDEKFAQLEAEG
+72 LNSEKFAQLEAEG
-85 KLTVIDAN
+85 KLAVIDAN

-106 GKNNLT
+106 GKKNFT
-112 TYLIV
+112 TYLII
-117 GGIAVVAV
+117 GGIAVAAV
-125 ILIAVSALSGGD
+125 ILIAVSALSGSNKTD
-137 KNDTPAE
+137 APAE
-144 TTETSATAET
+144 TTETSATTET
-154 AETDTPTEETTT
+154 AETADPTGETTT
-166 TETEISP
+166 AETEITS
-173 AESSEQGE
+173 AEFSEQGE
-181 ADEPVSETSSTTEPP
+181 ADVPVIETSSAEPP
-196 AETTESGYTDSG
+196 AETSETGYTNSG

-235 SISAEAGQYVVL
+235 SISAETGQYVVL
-247 PSAESASKFIS
+247 PSAESASKSIS

-280 KMPYENVKLFAVWEP
+280 KMQYENVKMFAVWEP
-295 DTFTVNYNSN
+295 DIFTVTYNSN

-313 AEVRYGDSVPL
+313 AEVRYGDSVHL

-329 IYRDGL
+329 IYREGL

-343 DNAKSALKSL
+343 NNAKSALKSL

-368 KPPTAKVTLHY
+368 KPPTAKITLHY
-379 DDKVQVIEAEIGST
+379 DDKVQVIEVEIGST

-425 VSGDCALYAKW
+425 VSEDCDLYAKW
-436 QSAEYITISV
+436 QSATYITISV
-446 DRSYLNKEPLEY
+446 DRCYLNKADIEY
-458 KAALDMTGNAKI
+458 KVPLDMTGYAKL

-475 DDKNDIYNSVFGAKT
+475 DDKNDVYNSVF
-490 ELGAVCPKRGTD
+490 
-502 AAQQKQTGCTYGYS
+502 GCTYGYS

-531 GVESKF
+531 GVKSKF

-551 GGKGTA
+551 GGKGTV

-609 KSYDYFVYDGQGHS
+609 KSYDYFVYDGNGYS
-623 IKNISDDGGLFGTI
+623 IKSVSGSGGLFGTI

-646 VDGANIKAGNN
+646 VDGANIKAGKN

-663 CNEIVSYAYP
+663 CNEVVSYAYP

-691 KVLNSKITSD
+691 KVLNSKITAD
-701 GAENVGGICGFGGDI
+701 GAENIGGICGFGGDI
-716 SNCMADGITV
+716 SDCTADGIAV

-732 GGVVGN
+732 GGIVGN
-738 ACIVT
+738 ACTVT
-743 GCIANNITVSSSAV
+743 GCIANNITVSGSAV

-776 KPHCAGGSII
+776 KPHYAGGSII

-830 NGGIA
+830 NGGIV

-854 NNYPV
+854 NNYSV

>member
-1 MYFFKVDISSFDYE
+1 MYFFKADISSFDDE

-28 ENGVPFEEKIITQ
+28 ENGVPFEEKMITQ

-57 DCAYTQYQTEAVADG
+57 DCTYTQYQTDEPIADG
-72 LNDEKFAQLEAEG
+72 LNSEKFAQLEAEG
-85 KLTVIDAN
+85 KLAVIDAN

-106 GKNNLT
+106 GKKNLT
-112 TYLIV
+112 TYLII
-117 GGIAVVAV
+117 GGIAVAAV
-125 ILIAVSALSGGD
+125 ILIAVSALSSGD
-137 KNDTPAE
+137 KKDIPTE
-144 TTETSATAET
+144 TTEISATTET
-154 AETDTPTEETTT
+154 TEIDAQTEGTTT
-166 TETEISP
+166 TETEIP
-173 AESSEQGE
+173 LVESSEQGE
-181 ADEPVSETSSTTEPP
+181 ADEPVSETTDTAPP
-196 AETTESGYTDSG
+196 AETSEIGYTNSG

-214 SGESGVY
+214 SGASGVY
-221 TITFYPNGGEGTLE
+221 TITFYPNGGEGTLD

-247 PSAESASKFIS
+247 PSAESASKSIS

-269 NTDIAY
+269 NTDIVY

-280 KMPYENVKLFAVWEP
+280 KMPYENVKMFAVWEP
-295 DTFTVNYNSN
+295 DIFTVTYNSN

-335 FLTGWAKT
+335 FLTGWAQT
-343 DNAKSALKSL
+343 DSAKSALKNLS
-353 TMPAENLTLYAVWSK
+353 MPAENLTLYAVWSK
-368 KPPTAKVTLHY
+368 KPPTAIITLHY

-418 VRVEDLD
+418 VRVENLD
-425 VSGDCALYAKW
+425 VSEDCDLYAKW
-436 QSAEYITISV
+436 QSATYITISI
-446 DRSYLNKEPLEY
+446 DRSYLNTEALEY
-458 KAALDMTGNAKI
+458 KAALDMTGFAKL

-475 DDKNDIYNSVFGAKT
+475 DDKDDIYNSVF
-490 ELGAVCPKRGTD
+490 
-502 AAQQKQTGCTYGYS
+502 GCTYGYS

-557 ENPYI
+557 KNPYI

-609 KSYDYFVYDGQGHS
+609 KSYDYFVYDGNGYS
-623 IKNISDDGGLFGTI
+623 IKSVSGSGGLFGTI

-646 VDGANIKAGNN
+646 VDGANIKAGKN

-663 CNEIVSYAYP
+663 CNEVVSYAYP

-691 KVLNSKITSD
+691 KVLNSKITAD
-701 GAENVGGICGFGGDI
+701 GAENIGGICGFGGDI
-716 SNCMADGITV
+716 SDCTADGIAV

-732 GGVVGN
+732 GGIVGN
-738 ACIVT
+738 ACTVT
-743 GCIANNITVSSSAV
+743 GCIANNITVSGSAV
-757 SAGGIAGTAYGVEL
+757 SAGGIAGTAFGVEL
-771 FNSGE
+771 YNSGE